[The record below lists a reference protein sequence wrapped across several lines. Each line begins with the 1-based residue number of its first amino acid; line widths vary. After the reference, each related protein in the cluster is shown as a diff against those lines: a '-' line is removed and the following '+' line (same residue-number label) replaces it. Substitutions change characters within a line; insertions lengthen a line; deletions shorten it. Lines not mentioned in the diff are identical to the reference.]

1 MAYTTKLSRRCFAL
15 FCVFVF
21 AVTAIVTPLLR
32 AVPASAEEINE
43 KTRQNVDHIK
53 SWLYYKA
60 SLECFK
66 DDEKEYNAK
75 DVEKNELGSS
85 NRGNDEH
92 IVGAYIVPGSGSA
105 MKCNDIVKEGLT
117 LWGYGSLEELLTD
130 AGYTKSS
137 KGNGTGERITG
148 SAYYPNGKT
157 GKDIIAA
164 IEAKTGMSY
173 AIDGPGSLDD
183 VQLYMFYEKTFTNAC
198 GVTWQRYYDAKEE
211 DRVAADNHQNNTV
224 TVTALDEKNLAHY
237 YIATVGSPGT
247 SSNSYRKDPGPIN
260 KSDPANSPVAIHT
273 CDPASSDF
281 VFGDL
286 ISQYA
291 DKVGKAQ
298 QESADKE
305 TAATTTEAY
314 KNGLSGYLKELCG
327 EDKACLEKYEK
338 EIEPCVKEQIQKGHE
353 YHDKTGK
360 DATADELKG
369 YFADCFAR
377 KTGLKKED
385 IIKALSGVDPK
396 QIAEG
401 VEGSLQGSTA
411 NGGGGE
417 EEKQTKDC
425 KIEEGVGWI
434 VCPVINFLASINDFA
449 YKFISS
455 TFLETDKD
463 IVQSDDLKAAWSA
476 FRDVANVAFVIAFLI
491 IVYSQITQA
500 GLSNYGI
507 KRMLP
512 RLFIAALLVNV
523 SFIFCQLAVDL
534 SNMLGYSLAGFFN
547 GFAVG
552 SGDDNVSEIQTAGT
566 ILTWVAI
573 AGVVL
578 AAAAGIALAFLG
590 PALMS
595 SLLAL
600 LMIVL
605 ILVARKALIVI
616 LIAISPVAF
625 VAYLLPNTEQWFKKW
640 QKTFL
645 SLLMLFPTVAVVFG
659 GSRLAAKIIANA
671 AGKEDWLL
679 QITALAVASIPFFIV
694 PSLLQKS
701 MEAAGTLGGKLTG
714 LSQAANQRAGKA
726 VKEKSALGRYKQ
738 AWDLNRKQKQARI
751 FSGDYQGGKRNFLAN
766 AASRGFRKFNQGKH
780 GPFKGTRQT
789 AGQQA
794 AEQVKKL
801 NIDKVEAAKAQIEQA
816 NLDSAALARLASG
829 ESVGGINGKDKY
841 AQAAAASAALDRGDH
856 EAAAAGWD
864 SVAEADQST
873 RNVFADAM
881 SASDSRP
888 AWMTAGEIAEMR
900 SAEDSKTKGE
910 GPTVTKADGSK
921 SGIHKYDEMAKEQ
934 IKQNV
939 YSPQRMAAASRQEL
953 EYARKVTSNDPEAQ
967 QKLKD
972 TAEKVVGDEKLSR
985 GLGKNSEAI
994 QGLAN
999 LTVTMPS
1006 SSTPPPP
1013 AAPPAASGGGLSP
1026 STSPTL
1032 TFTPRGSGGSG
1043 GSRGSR
1049 GSGRGR

>member
-1 MAYTTKLSRRCFAL
+1 MVSKNFKCSFGWRLACFAL
-15 FCVFVF
+15 IAIFVISISMVLKVF
-21 AVTAIVTPLLR
+21 AV
-32 AVPASAEEINE
+32 
-43 KTRQNVDHIK
+43 
-53 SWLYYKA
+53 
-60 SLECFK
+60 
-66 DDEKEYNAK
+66 DEGE
-75 DVEKNELGSS
+75 
-85 NRGNDEH
+85 
-92 IVGAYIVPGSGSA
+92 
-105 MKCNDIVKEGLT
+105 
-117 LWGYGSLEELLTD
+117 GSLEQ
-130 AGYTKSS
+130 K
-137 KGNGTGERITG
+137 
-148 SAYYPNGKT
+148 
-157 GKDIIAA
+157 
-164 IEAKTGMSY
+164 
-173 AIDGPGSLDD
+173 
-183 VQLYMFYEKTFTNAC
+183 
-198 GVTWQRYYDAKEE
+198 
-211 DRVAADNHQNNTV
+211 NT
-224 TVTALDEKNLAHY
+224 E
-237 YIATVGSPGT
+237 
-247 SSNSYRKDPGPIN
+247 
-260 KSDPANSPVAIHT
+260 
-273 CDPASSDF
+273 
-281 VFGDL
+281 
-286 ISQYA
+286 
-291 DKVGKAQ
+291 
-298 QESADKE
+298 
-305 TAATTTEAY
+305 Y
-314 KNGLSGYLKELCG
+314 KNALAKYIESLCAASG
-327 EDKACLEKYEK
+327 DKDCKTTYEK
-338 EIEPCVKEQIQKGHE
+338 EIEPCVKEARTKIREKESRGE
-353 YHDKTGK
+353 K
-360 DATADELKG
+360 AAADGSDERDF
-369 YFADCFAR
+369 FADCYSG
-377 KTGLKKED
+377 KTKLSKED
-385 IIKALSGVDPK
+385 IIRVFTGKEGAKEEGAKEEGATSEK
-396 QIAEG
+396 Q
-401 VEGSLQGSTA
+401 SDQ
-411 NGGGGE
+411 E
-417 EEKQTKDC
+417 EECEVATG
-425 KIEEGVGWI
+425 IGWL
-434 VCPVINFLASINDFA
+434 VCPSINFLSTINDFA

-463 IVQSDDLKAAWSA
+463 IVQSDDLKAAWSG

-491 IVYSQITQA
+491 IIYSQITQA
-500 GLSNYGI
+500 GISNYGI

-547 GFAVG
+547 NFAVG

-671 AGKEDWLL
+671 ADEKDWLL

-726 VKEKSALGRYKQ
+726 VKERSALGRYKQ
-738 AWDLNRKQKQARI
+738 AWDLNRKQKQAQI
-751 FSGDYQGGKRNFLAN
+751 FAGQYQGGKRNFLAN
-766 AASRGFRKFNQGKH
+766 AASRGFNKFNQGKH

-1013 AAPPAASGGGLSP
+1013 AAPPAASGGGSSASTPP
-1026 STSPTL
+1026 SRG
-1032 TFTPRGSGGSG
+1032 FTPRGSGGSG
-1043 GSRGSR
+1043 GSGGSR

>member
-1 MAYTTKLSRRCFAL
+1 MVSKNFKCSFGWRLACFAL
-15 FCVFVF
+15 IAVFVISISMVLKVF
-21 AVTAIVTPLLR
+21 AVDDGEGTLEQKN
-32 AVPASAEEINE
+32 AE
-43 KTRQNVDHIK
+43 
-53 SWLYYKA
+53 
-60 SLECFK
+60 
-66 DDEKEYNAK
+66 
-75 DVEKNELGSS
+75 
-85 NRGNDEH
+85 
-92 IVGAYIVPGSGSA
+92 
-105 MKCNDIVKEGLT
+105 
-117 LWGYGSLEELLTD
+117 
-130 AGYTKSS
+130 
-137 KGNGTGERITG
+137 
-148 SAYYPNGKT
+148 
-157 GKDIIAA
+157 
-164 IEAKTGMSY
+164 
-173 AIDGPGSLDD
+173 
-183 VQLYMFYEKTFTNAC
+183 
-198 GVTWQRYYDAKEE
+198 
-211 DRVAADNHQNNTV
+211 
-224 TVTALDEKNLAHY
+224 
-237 YIATVGSPGT
+237 
-247 SSNSYRKDPGPIN
+247 
-260 KSDPANSPVAIHT
+260 
-273 CDPASSDF
+273 
-281 VFGDL
+281 
-286 ISQYA
+286 
-291 DKVGKAQ
+291 
-298 QESADKE
+298 
-305 TAATTTEAY
+305 Y
-314 KNGLSGYLKELCG
+314 KNALAKYIESLCATSG
-327 EDKACLEKYEK
+327 DKDCKTTYEK
-338 EIEPCVKEQIQKGHE
+338 EIEPCVKEARTKIREKESKGE
-353 YHDKTGK
+353 K
-360 DATADELKG
+360 AAADGSDERDF
-369 YFADCFAR
+369 FADCYSG
-377 KTGLKKED
+377 KTKLSKED
-385 IIKALSGVDPK
+385 ILRVFTGK
-396 QIAEG
+396 EG
-401 VEGSLQGSTA
+401 AKEEGAKEEGAKEEGATSEKRSDQ
-411 NGGGGE
+411 E
-417 EEKQTKDC
+417 EECEVATG
-425 KIEEGVGWI
+425 IGWL
-434 VCPVINFLASINDFA
+434 VCPSISFLSTINDFA

-463 IVQSDDLKAAWSA
+463 IVQSDDLKAAWSG

-534 SNMLGYSLAGFFN
+534 SNMLGYSLAGFFD

-552 SGDDNVSEIQTAGT
+552 SGDNNVSEIQTAGT
-566 ILTWVAI
+566 VLTWVAI

-679 QITALAVASIPFFIV
+679 QMTALAVASIPFFIV

-714 LSQAANQRAGKA
+714 LSQAANKRAGKA
-726 VKEKSALGRYKQ
+726 VKERSALGRYKQ
-738 AWDLNRKQKQARI
+738 AWDLNRKQKQAQI
-751 FSGDYQGGKRNFLAN
+751 FAGQYQGGKRNFLAN
-766 AASRGFRKFNQGKH
+766 AASRGFNKFNQGKH
-780 GPFKGTRQT
+780 GPFKGARQA

-816 NLDSAALARLASG
+816 NLDSAALAKLASG

-921 SGIHKYDEMAKEQ
+921 SGIHKYDEMATEQ

-999 LTVTMPS
+999 LTVTTPS
-1006 SSTPPPP
+1006 SSTPPP
-1013 AAPPAASGGGLSP
+1013 AAPPAASGGGSSASTPP
-1026 STSPTL
+1026 SRG
-1032 TFTPRGSGGSG
+1032 FTPRGSGGSG
-1043 GSRGSR
+1043 G
-1049 GSGRGR
+1049 GR

>member
-1 MAYTTKLSRRCFAL
+1 MVSKNFKCSFGWRLACFAL
-15 FCVFVF
+15 IAVFVISISMVLKVF
-21 AVTAIVTPLLR
+21 AVDDGEGTLEQKN
-32 AVPASAEEINE
+32 AE
-43 KTRQNVDHIK
+43 
-53 SWLYYKA
+53 
-60 SLECFK
+60 
-66 DDEKEYNAK
+66 
-75 DVEKNELGSS
+75 
-85 NRGNDEH
+85 
-92 IVGAYIVPGSGSA
+92 
-105 MKCNDIVKEGLT
+105 
-117 LWGYGSLEELLTD
+117 
-130 AGYTKSS
+130 
-137 KGNGTGERITG
+137 
-148 SAYYPNGKT
+148 
-157 GKDIIAA
+157 
-164 IEAKTGMSY
+164 
-173 AIDGPGSLDD
+173 
-183 VQLYMFYEKTFTNAC
+183 
-198 GVTWQRYYDAKEE
+198 
-211 DRVAADNHQNNTV
+211 
-224 TVTALDEKNLAHY
+224 
-237 YIATVGSPGT
+237 
-247 SSNSYRKDPGPIN
+247 
-260 KSDPANSPVAIHT
+260 
-273 CDPASSDF
+273 
-281 VFGDL
+281 
-286 ISQYA
+286 
-291 DKVGKAQ
+291 
-298 QESADKE
+298 
-305 TAATTTEAY
+305 Y
-314 KNGLSGYLKELCG
+314 KNALAKYIESLCATSG
-327 EDKACLEKYEK
+327 DKDCKTTYEK
-338 EIEPCVKEQIQKGHE
+338 EIEPCVKEARTKIREKESKGE
-353 YHDKTGK
+353 K
-360 DATADELKG
+360 AAADGSDERDF
-369 YFADCFAR
+369 FADCYSG
-377 KTGLKKED
+377 KTKLSKED
-385 IIKALSGVDPK
+385 ILRVFTGK
-396 QIAEG
+396 EG
-401 VEGSLQGSTA
+401 TKEEGAASEKRSDQ
-411 NGGGGE
+411 E
-417 EEKQTKDC
+417 EECEVATG
-425 KIEEGVGWI
+425 IGWL
-434 VCPVINFLASINDFA
+434 VCPSISFLSTINDFA

-463 IVQSDDLKAAWSA
+463 IVQSDDLKAAWSG

-534 SNMLGYSLAGFFN
+534 SNMLGYSLAGFFD

-679 QITALAVASIPFFIV
+679 QMTALAVASIPFFIV

-714 LSQAANQRAGKA
+714 LSQAANKRAGKA
-726 VKEKSALGRYKQ
+726 VKERSALGRYKQ
-738 AWDLNRKQKQARI
+738 AWDLNRKQKQAQI
-751 FSGDYQGGKRNFLAN
+751 FAGQYQGGKRNFLAN
-766 AASRGFRKFNQGKH
+766 AASRGFNKFNQGKH
-780 GPFKGTRQT
+780 GPFKGARQA

-816 NLDSAALARLASG
+816 NLDSAALAKLASG

-921 SGIHKYDEMAKEQ
+921 SGIHKYDEMATGQ

-1013 AAPPAASGGGLSP
+1013 AAPPAASGGGSSASTPP
-1026 STSPTL
+1026 SRG
-1032 TFTPRGSGGSG
+1032 FTPRGSGGSG
-1043 GSRGSR
+1043 
-1049 GSGRGR
+1049 RGR

>member
-1 MAYTTKLSRRCFAL
+1 MVSKNFKCSFGWRLACFAL
-15 FCVFVF
+15 IAVFVISISMVLKVF
-21 AVTAIVTPLLR
+21 AVDDGEGTLEQKN
-32 AVPASAEEINE
+32 AE
-43 KTRQNVDHIK
+43 
-53 SWLYYKA
+53 
-60 SLECFK
+60 
-66 DDEKEYNAK
+66 
-75 DVEKNELGSS
+75 
-85 NRGNDEH
+85 
-92 IVGAYIVPGSGSA
+92 
-105 MKCNDIVKEGLT
+105 
-117 LWGYGSLEELLTD
+117 
-130 AGYTKSS
+130 
-137 KGNGTGERITG
+137 
-148 SAYYPNGKT
+148 
-157 GKDIIAA
+157 
-164 IEAKTGMSY
+164 
-173 AIDGPGSLDD
+173 
-183 VQLYMFYEKTFTNAC
+183 
-198 GVTWQRYYDAKEE
+198 
-211 DRVAADNHQNNTV
+211 
-224 TVTALDEKNLAHY
+224 
-237 YIATVGSPGT
+237 
-247 SSNSYRKDPGPIN
+247 
-260 KSDPANSPVAIHT
+260 
-273 CDPASSDF
+273 
-281 VFGDL
+281 
-286 ISQYA
+286 
-291 DKVGKAQ
+291 
-298 QESADKE
+298 
-305 TAATTTEAY
+305 Y
-314 KNGLSGYLKELCG
+314 KNALAKYIESLCATSG
-327 EDKACLEKYEK
+327 DKDCKTTYEK
-338 EIEPCVKEQIQKGHE
+338 EIEPCVKEARTKIREKESKGE
-353 YHDKTGK
+353 K
-360 DATADELKG
+360 AAADGSDERDF
-369 YFADCFAR
+369 FADCYSG
-377 KTGLKKED
+377 KTKLSKED
-385 IIKALSGVDPK
+385 ILRVFTGK
-396 QIAEG
+396 EG
-401 VEGSLQGSTA
+401 TKEEGTKEEGAASEKRSDQ
-411 NGGGGE
+411 E
-417 EEKQTKDC
+417 EECEVATG
-425 KIEEGVGWI
+425 IGWL
-434 VCPVINFLASINDFA
+434 VCPSISFLSTINDFA

-463 IVQSDDLKAAWSA
+463 IVQSDDLKAAWSG

-534 SNMLGYSLAGFFN
+534 SNMLGYSLAGFFD

-679 QITALAVASIPFFIV
+679 QMTALAVASIPFFIV

-714 LSQAANQRAGKA
+714 LSQAANKRAGKA
-726 VKEKSALGRYKQ
+726 VKERSALGRYKQ
-738 AWDLNRKQKQARI
+738 AWDLNRKQKQAQI
-751 FSGDYQGGKRNFLAN
+751 FAGQYQGGKRNFLAN
-766 AASRGFRKFNQGKH
+766 AASRGFNKFNQGKH
-780 GPFKGTRQT
+780 GPFKGARQA

-816 NLDSAALARLASG
+816 NLDSAALAKLASG

-921 SGIHKYDEMAKEQ
+921 SGIHKYDEMATGQ

-1013 AAPPAASGGGLSP
+1013 AAPPAASGGGSSASTPP
-1026 STSPTL
+1026 SRG
-1032 TFTPRGSGGSG
+1032 FTPRGSG
-1043 GSRGSR
+1043 R
-1049 GSGRGR
+1049 SGRGR

>member
-1 MAYTTKLSRRCFAL
+1 MVSKNFKCSFGWRLACFAL
-15 FCVFVF
+15 IAIFVISISMVLKVF
-21 AVTAIVTPLLR
+21 AV
-32 AVPASAEEINE
+32 
-43 KTRQNVDHIK
+43 
-53 SWLYYKA
+53 
-60 SLECFK
+60 
-66 DDEKEYNAK
+66 DEGE
-75 DVEKNELGSS
+75 
-85 NRGNDEH
+85 
-92 IVGAYIVPGSGSA
+92 
-105 MKCNDIVKEGLT
+105 
-117 LWGYGSLEELLTD
+117 GSLEQ
-130 AGYTKSS
+130 K
-137 KGNGTGERITG
+137 
-148 SAYYPNGKT
+148 
-157 GKDIIAA
+157 
-164 IEAKTGMSY
+164 
-173 AIDGPGSLDD
+173 
-183 VQLYMFYEKTFTNAC
+183 
-198 GVTWQRYYDAKEE
+198 
-211 DRVAADNHQNNTV
+211 NT
-224 TVTALDEKNLAHY
+224 E
-237 YIATVGSPGT
+237 
-247 SSNSYRKDPGPIN
+247 
-260 KSDPANSPVAIHT
+260 
-273 CDPASSDF
+273 
-281 VFGDL
+281 
-286 ISQYA
+286 
-291 DKVGKAQ
+291 
-298 QESADKE
+298 
-305 TAATTTEAY
+305 Y
-314 KNGLSGYLKELCG
+314 KNALAKYIESLCAASG
-327 EDKACLEKYEK
+327 DKDCKTTYEK
-338 EIEPCVKEQIQKGHE
+338 EIEPCVKEARTKIQEKESRGE
-353 YHDKTGK
+353 K
-360 DATADELKG
+360 AAADGSDERDF
-369 YFADCFAR
+369 FADCYSG
-377 KTGLKKED
+377 KTKLSKED
-385 IIKALSGVDPK
+385 ILRVFTGKEGAKEEGAKEEGATSEK
-396 QIAEG
+396 Q
-401 VEGSLQGSTA
+401 SDQ
-411 NGGGGE
+411 E
-417 EEKQTKDC
+417 EECEVATG
-425 KIEEGVGWI
+425 IGWL
-434 VCPVINFLASINDFA
+434 VCPSINFLSTINDFA

-463 IVQSDDLKAAWSA
+463 IVQSDDLKAAWSG

-751 FSGDYQGGKRNFLAN
+751 FAGDYQGGKRNFLAN

-1013 AAPPAASGGGLSP
+1013 AAPPAGGLSP

>member
-1 MAYTTKLSRRCFAL
+1 MVLK
-15 FCVFVF
+15 VF
-21 AVTAIVTPLLR
+21 AV
-32 AVPASAEEINE
+32 
-43 KTRQNVDHIK
+43 
-53 SWLYYKA
+53 
-60 SLECFK
+60 
-66 DDEKEYNAK
+66 DEGE
-75 DVEKNELGSS
+75 
-85 NRGNDEH
+85 
-92 IVGAYIVPGSGSA
+92 
-105 MKCNDIVKEGLT
+105 
-117 LWGYGSLEELLTD
+117 GSLEQ
-130 AGYTKSS
+130 K
-137 KGNGTGERITG
+137 
-148 SAYYPNGKT
+148 
-157 GKDIIAA
+157 
-164 IEAKTGMSY
+164 
-173 AIDGPGSLDD
+173 
-183 VQLYMFYEKTFTNAC
+183 
-198 GVTWQRYYDAKEE
+198 
-211 DRVAADNHQNNTV
+211 NT
-224 TVTALDEKNLAHY
+224 E
-237 YIATVGSPGT
+237 
-247 SSNSYRKDPGPIN
+247 
-260 KSDPANSPVAIHT
+260 
-273 CDPASSDF
+273 
-281 VFGDL
+281 
-286 ISQYA
+286 
-291 DKVGKAQ
+291 
-298 QESADKE
+298 
-305 TAATTTEAY
+305 Y
-314 KNGLSGYLKELCG
+314 KNALAKYIESLCAASG
-327 EDKACLEKYEK
+327 DKDCKTTYEK
-338 EIEPCVKEQIQKGHE
+338 EIEPCVKEARTKIQEKESRGE
-353 YHDKTGK
+353 K
-360 DATADELKG
+360 AAADGSDERDF
-369 YFADCFAR
+369 FADCYSG
-377 KTGLKKED
+377 KTKLSKED
-385 IIKALSGVDPK
+385 ILRVFTGKEGAKEEGAKEEGAKEEGATSEK
-396 QIAEG
+396 Q
-401 VEGSLQGSTA
+401 SDQ
-411 NGGGGE
+411 E
-417 EEKQTKDC
+417 EECEVATG
-425 KIEEGVGWI
+425 IGWL
-434 VCPVINFLASINDFA
+434 VCPSINFLSTINDFA

-463 IVQSDDLKAAWSA
+463 IVQSDDLKAAWSG

-751 FSGDYQGGKRNFLAN
+751 FAGDYQGGKRNFLAN

-921 SGIHKYDEMAKEQ
+921 SGIHKYDEMATGQ

-1043 GSRGSR
+1043 GSRGS
-1049 GSGRGR
+1049 GRGR

>member
-1 MAYTTKLSRRCFAL
+1 MVSKNFKCSFGWRLACFAL
-15 FCVFVF
+15 IAIFVISISMVLKVF
-21 AVTAIVTPLLR
+21 AV
-32 AVPASAEEINE
+32 
-43 KTRQNVDHIK
+43 
-53 SWLYYKA
+53 
-60 SLECFK
+60 
-66 DDEKEYNAK
+66 DEGE
-75 DVEKNELGSS
+75 
-85 NRGNDEH
+85 
-92 IVGAYIVPGSGSA
+92 
-105 MKCNDIVKEGLT
+105 
-117 LWGYGSLEELLTD
+117 GSLEQ
-130 AGYTKSS
+130 K
-137 KGNGTGERITG
+137 
-148 SAYYPNGKT
+148 
-157 GKDIIAA
+157 
-164 IEAKTGMSY
+164 
-173 AIDGPGSLDD
+173 
-183 VQLYMFYEKTFTNAC
+183 
-198 GVTWQRYYDAKEE
+198 
-211 DRVAADNHQNNTV
+211 NT
-224 TVTALDEKNLAHY
+224 E
-237 YIATVGSPGT
+237 
-247 SSNSYRKDPGPIN
+247 
-260 KSDPANSPVAIHT
+260 
-273 CDPASSDF
+273 
-281 VFGDL
+281 
-286 ISQYA
+286 
-291 DKVGKAQ
+291 
-298 QESADKE
+298 
-305 TAATTTEAY
+305 Y
-314 KNGLSGYLKELCG
+314 KNALAKYIESLCAASG
-327 EDKACLEKYEK
+327 DKDCKTTYEK
-338 EIEPCVKEQIQKGHE
+338 EIEPCVKEARTKIQEKESRGE
-353 YHDKTGK
+353 K
-360 DATADELKG
+360 AAADGSDERDF
-369 YFADCFAR
+369 FADCYSG
-377 KTGLKKED
+377 KTKLSKED
-385 IIKALSGVDPK
+385 ILRVFTGKEGAKEEGAKEEGATSEK
-396 QIAEG
+396 Q
-401 VEGSLQGSTA
+401 SDQ
-411 NGGGGE
+411 E
-417 EEKQTKDC
+417 EECEVATG
-425 KIEEGVGWI
+425 IGWL
-434 VCPVINFLASINDFA
+434 VCPSINFLSTINDFA

-463 IVQSDDLKAAWSA
+463 IVQSDDLKAAWSG

-751 FSGDYQGGKRNFLAN
+751 FAGDYQGGKRNFLAN

-1013 AAPPAASGGGLSP
+1013 AAPPAASGGGSSASTPP
-1026 STSPTL
+1026 SRG
-1032 TFTPRGSGGSG
+1032 FTPRGSGGS
-1043 GSRGSR
+1043 R

>member
-1 MAYTTKLSRRCFAL
+1 MVSKNFKCSFGWRLACFAL
-15 FCVFVF
+15 IAVFVISISMVLKVF
-21 AVTAIVTPLLR
+21 AVDDGEGTLEQKN
-32 AVPASAEEINE
+32 AE
-43 KTRQNVDHIK
+43 
-53 SWLYYKA
+53 
-60 SLECFK
+60 
-66 DDEKEYNAK
+66 
-75 DVEKNELGSS
+75 
-85 NRGNDEH
+85 
-92 IVGAYIVPGSGSA
+92 
-105 MKCNDIVKEGLT
+105 
-117 LWGYGSLEELLTD
+117 
-130 AGYTKSS
+130 
-137 KGNGTGERITG
+137 
-148 SAYYPNGKT
+148 
-157 GKDIIAA
+157 
-164 IEAKTGMSY
+164 
-173 AIDGPGSLDD
+173 
-183 VQLYMFYEKTFTNAC
+183 
-198 GVTWQRYYDAKEE
+198 
-211 DRVAADNHQNNTV
+211 
-224 TVTALDEKNLAHY
+224 
-237 YIATVGSPGT
+237 
-247 SSNSYRKDPGPIN
+247 
-260 KSDPANSPVAIHT
+260 
-273 CDPASSDF
+273 
-281 VFGDL
+281 
-286 ISQYA
+286 
-291 DKVGKAQ
+291 
-298 QESADKE
+298 
-305 TAATTTEAY
+305 Y
-314 KNGLSGYLKELCG
+314 KNALAKYIESLCATSG
-327 EDKACLEKYEK
+327 DKDCKTTYEK
-338 EIEPCVKEQIQKGHE
+338 EIEPCVKEARTKIREKESKGE
-353 YHDKTGK
+353 K
-360 DATADELKG
+360 AAADGSDERDF
-369 YFADCFAR
+369 FADCYSG
-377 KTGLKKED
+377 KTKLSKED
-385 IIKALSGVDPK
+385 ILRVFTGK
-396 QIAEG
+396 EG
-401 VEGSLQGSTA
+401 TKEEGTKEEGTKEEGAASEKRSDQ
-411 NGGGGE
+411 E
-417 EEKQTKDC
+417 EECEVATG
-425 KIEEGVGWI
+425 IGWL
-434 VCPVINFLASINDFA
+434 VCPSISFLSTINDFA

-463 IVQSDDLKAAWSA
+463 IVQSDDLKAAWSG

-534 SNMLGYSLAGFFN
+534 SNMLGYSLAGFFD

-679 QITALAVASIPFFIV
+679 QMTALAVASIPFFIV

-714 LSQAANQRAGKA
+714 LSQAANKRAGKA
-726 VKEKSALGRYKQ
+726 VKERSALGRYKQ
-738 AWDLNRKQKQARI
+738 AWDLNRKQKQAQI
-751 FSGDYQGGKRNFLAN
+751 FAGQYQGGKRNFLAN
-766 AASRGFRKFNQGKH
+766 AASRGFNKFNQGKH
-780 GPFKGTRQT
+780 GPFKGARQA

-816 NLDSAALARLASG
+816 NLDSAALAKLASG

-921 SGIHKYDEMAKEQ
+921 SGIHKYDEMATGQ

-999 LTVTMPS
+999 LTVTTPS
-1006 SSTPPPP
+1006 SSTPPP
-1013 AAPPAASGGGLSP
+1013 AAPPAASGGGSSASTPP
-1026 STSPTL
+1026 SRG
-1032 TFTPRGSGGSG
+1032 FTPRGSGGS
-1043 GSRGSR
+1043 R

>member
-1 MAYTTKLSRRCFAL
+1 MVSKNFKCSFGWRLACFAL
-15 FCVFVF
+15 IAIFVISISMVLKVF
-21 AVTAIVTPLLR
+21 AVDDGEGA
-32 AVPASAEEINE
+32 
-43 KTRQNVDHIK
+43 
-53 SWLYYKA
+53 
-60 SLECFK
+60 LEQ
-66 DDEKEYNAK
+66 
-75 DVEKNELGSS
+75 KN
-85 NRGNDEH
+85 
-92 IVGAYIVPGSGSA
+92 
-105 MKCNDIVKEGLT
+105 
-117 LWGYGSLEELLTD
+117 
-130 AGYTKSS
+130 
-137 KGNGTGERITG
+137 
-148 SAYYPNGKT
+148 
-157 GKDIIAA
+157 
-164 IEAKTGMSY
+164 
-173 AIDGPGSLDD
+173 
-183 VQLYMFYEKTFTNAC
+183 
-198 GVTWQRYYDAKEE
+198 
-211 DRVAADNHQNNTV
+211 
-224 TVTALDEKNLAHY
+224 
-237 YIATVGSPGT
+237 
-247 SSNSYRKDPGPIN
+247 
-260 KSDPANSPVAIHT
+260 
-273 CDPASSDF
+273 
-281 VFGDL
+281 
-286 ISQYA
+286 
-291 DKVGKAQ
+291 
-298 QESADKE
+298 
-305 TAATTTEAY
+305 TEY
-314 KNGLSGYLKELCG
+314 KNALAKYIESLCAASG
-327 EDKACLEKYEK
+327 DKDCKTTYEK
-338 EIEPCVKEQIQKGHE
+338 EIEPCVKEARTKIREKESRGE
-353 YHDKTGK
+353 K
-360 DATADELKG
+360 AAADGSDERDF
-369 YFADCFAR
+369 FADCYSG
-377 KTGLKKED
+377 KTKLSKED
-385 IIKALSGVDPK
+385 ILRVFTGKEGAKEEGAKEEGAASEK
-396 QIAEG
+396 Q
-401 VEGSLQGSTA
+401 SDQ
-411 NGGGGE
+411 E
-417 EEKQTKDC
+417 EECEVATG
-425 KIEEGVGWI
+425 IGWL
-434 VCPVINFLASINDFA
+434 VCPSINFLSTINDFA

-463 IVQSDDLKAAWSA
+463 IVQSDDLKAAWSG

-547 GFAVG
+547 NFAVG

-659 GSRLAAKIIANA
+659 GSRLAAKIISNA

-751 FSGDYQGGKRNFLAN
+751 FAGDYQGGKRNFLAN

-921 SGIHKYDEMAKEQ
+921 SGIHKYDEMATGQ

-1013 AAPPAASGGGLSP
+1013 AAPPAGGLSP

-1043 GSRGSR
+1043 GSRGS
-1049 GSGRGR
+1049 GRGR

>member
-1 MAYTTKLSRRCFAL
+1 MVSKNFKCSFGWRLACFAL
-15 FCVFVF
+15 IAVFVISISMVLKVF
-21 AVTAIVTPLLR
+21 AVDDGEGTLEQKN
-32 AVPASAEEINE
+32 AE
-43 KTRQNVDHIK
+43 
-53 SWLYYKA
+53 
-60 SLECFK
+60 
-66 DDEKEYNAK
+66 
-75 DVEKNELGSS
+75 
-85 NRGNDEH
+85 
-92 IVGAYIVPGSGSA
+92 
-105 MKCNDIVKEGLT
+105 
-117 LWGYGSLEELLTD
+117 
-130 AGYTKSS
+130 
-137 KGNGTGERITG
+137 
-148 SAYYPNGKT
+148 
-157 GKDIIAA
+157 
-164 IEAKTGMSY
+164 
-173 AIDGPGSLDD
+173 
-183 VQLYMFYEKTFTNAC
+183 
-198 GVTWQRYYDAKEE
+198 
-211 DRVAADNHQNNTV
+211 
-224 TVTALDEKNLAHY
+224 
-237 YIATVGSPGT
+237 
-247 SSNSYRKDPGPIN
+247 
-260 KSDPANSPVAIHT
+260 
-273 CDPASSDF
+273 
-281 VFGDL
+281 
-286 ISQYA
+286 
-291 DKVGKAQ
+291 
-298 QESADKE
+298 
-305 TAATTTEAY
+305 Y
-314 KNGLSGYLKELCG
+314 KNALAKYIESLCATSG
-327 EDKACLEKYEK
+327 DKDCKTTYEK
-338 EIEPCVKEQIQKGHE
+338 EIEPCVKEARTKIREKESKGE
-353 YHDKTGK
+353 K
-360 DATADELKG
+360 AAADGSDERDF
-369 YFADCFAR
+369 FADCYSG
-377 KTGLKKED
+377 KTKLSKED
-385 IIKALSGVDPK
+385 ILRVFTGK
-396 QIAEG
+396 EG
-401 VEGSLQGSTA
+401 TKEEGAKEEGAASEKRSDQ
-411 NGGGGE
+411 E
-417 EEKQTKDC
+417 EECEVATG
-425 KIEEGVGWI
+425 IGWL
-434 VCPVINFLASINDFA
+434 VCPSISFLSTINDFA

-463 IVQSDDLKAAWSA
+463 IVQSDDLKAAWSG

-534 SNMLGYSLAGFFN
+534 SNMLGYSLAGFFD

-679 QITALAVASIPFFIV
+679 QMTALAVASIPFFIV

-714 LSQAANQRAGKA
+714 LSQAANKRAGKA
-726 VKEKSALGRYKQ
+726 VKERSALGRYKQ
-738 AWDLNRKQKQARI
+738 AWDLNRKQKQAQI
-751 FSGDYQGGKRNFLAN
+751 FAGQYQGGKRNFLAN
-766 AASRGFRKFNQGKH
+766 AASRGFNKFNQGKH
-780 GPFKGTRQT
+780 GPFKGARQA

-816 NLDSAALARLASG
+816 NLDSAALAKLASG

-921 SGIHKYDEMAKEQ
+921 SGIHKYDEMATGQ

-1013 AAPPAASGGGLSP
+1013 AAPPAASGGGSSAPTPP
-1026 STSPTL
+1026 SRG
-1032 TFTPRGSGGSG
+1032 FTPRGSGGSG
-1043 GSRGSR
+1043 
-1049 GSGRGR
+1049 RGR

>member
-1 MAYTTKLSRRCFAL
+1 MVSKNFKCSFGWRLACFAL
-15 FCVFVF
+15 IAVFVISISMVLKVF
-21 AVTAIVTPLLR
+21 AVDDGEGTLEQKN
-32 AVPASAEEINE
+32 AE
-43 KTRQNVDHIK
+43 
-53 SWLYYKA
+53 
-60 SLECFK
+60 
-66 DDEKEYNAK
+66 
-75 DVEKNELGSS
+75 
-85 NRGNDEH
+85 
-92 IVGAYIVPGSGSA
+92 
-105 MKCNDIVKEGLT
+105 
-117 LWGYGSLEELLTD
+117 
-130 AGYTKSS
+130 
-137 KGNGTGERITG
+137 
-148 SAYYPNGKT
+148 
-157 GKDIIAA
+157 
-164 IEAKTGMSY
+164 
-173 AIDGPGSLDD
+173 
-183 VQLYMFYEKTFTNAC
+183 
-198 GVTWQRYYDAKEE
+198 
-211 DRVAADNHQNNTV
+211 
-224 TVTALDEKNLAHY
+224 
-237 YIATVGSPGT
+237 
-247 SSNSYRKDPGPIN
+247 
-260 KSDPANSPVAIHT
+260 
-273 CDPASSDF
+273 
-281 VFGDL
+281 
-286 ISQYA
+286 
-291 DKVGKAQ
+291 
-298 QESADKE
+298 
-305 TAATTTEAY
+305 Y
-314 KNGLSGYLKELCG
+314 KNALAKYIESLCATSG
-327 EDKACLEKYEK
+327 DKDCKTTYEK
-338 EIEPCVKEQIQKGHE
+338 EIEPCVKEARTKIREKESKGE
-353 YHDKTGK
+353 K
-360 DATADELKG
+360 AAADGSDERDF
-369 YFADCFAR
+369 FADCYSG
-377 KTGLKKED
+377 KTKLSKED
-385 IIKALSGVDPK
+385 ILRVFTGK
-396 QIAEG
+396 EG
-401 VEGSLQGSTA
+401 AKEEGAKEEGAKEEGAASEKRSDQ
-411 NGGGGE
+411 E
-417 EEKQTKDC
+417 EECEVATG
-425 KIEEGVGWI
+425 IGWL
-434 VCPVINFLASINDFA
+434 VCPSISFLSTINDFA

-463 IVQSDDLKAAWSA
+463 IVQSDDLKAAWSG

-534 SNMLGYSLAGFFN
+534 SNMLGYSLAGFFD

-566 ILTWVAI
+566 VLTWVAI

-679 QITALAVASIPFFIV
+679 QMTALAVASIPFFIV

-714 LSQAANQRAGKA
+714 LSQAANKRAGKA
-726 VKEKSALGRYKQ
+726 VKERSALGRYKQ
-738 AWDLNRKQKQARI
+738 AWDLNRKQKQAQI
-751 FSGDYQGGKRNFLAN
+751 FAGQYQGGKRNFLAN
-766 AASRGFRKFNQGKH
+766 AASRGFNKFNQGKH
-780 GPFKGTRQT
+780 GPFKGARQA

-816 NLDSAALARLASG
+816 NLDSAALAKLASG

-921 SGIHKYDEMAKEQ
+921 SGIHKYDEMATEQ

-999 LTVTMPS
+999 LTVTTPS
-1006 SSTPPPP
+1006 SSTPPP
-1013 AAPPAASGGGLSP
+1013 AAPPAASGGGSSASTPP
-1026 STSPTL
+1026 SRG
-1032 TFTPRGSGGSG
+1032 FTPRGSGGSG
-1043 GSRGSR
+1043 G
-1049 GSGRGR
+1049 GR

>member
-1 MAYTTKLSRRCFAL
+1 MVSKNFKCSFGWRLACFAL
-15 FCVFVF
+15 IAVFVISISMVLKVF
-21 AVTAIVTPLLR
+21 AVDDGEGTLEQKN
-32 AVPASAEEINE
+32 AE
-43 KTRQNVDHIK
+43 
-53 SWLYYKA
+53 
-60 SLECFK
+60 
-66 DDEKEYNAK
+66 
-75 DVEKNELGSS
+75 
-85 NRGNDEH
+85 
-92 IVGAYIVPGSGSA
+92 
-105 MKCNDIVKEGLT
+105 
-117 LWGYGSLEELLTD
+117 
-130 AGYTKSS
+130 
-137 KGNGTGERITG
+137 
-148 SAYYPNGKT
+148 
-157 GKDIIAA
+157 
-164 IEAKTGMSY
+164 
-173 AIDGPGSLDD
+173 
-183 VQLYMFYEKTFTNAC
+183 
-198 GVTWQRYYDAKEE
+198 
-211 DRVAADNHQNNTV
+211 
-224 TVTALDEKNLAHY
+224 
-237 YIATVGSPGT
+237 
-247 SSNSYRKDPGPIN
+247 
-260 KSDPANSPVAIHT
+260 
-273 CDPASSDF
+273 
-281 VFGDL
+281 
-286 ISQYA
+286 
-291 DKVGKAQ
+291 
-298 QESADKE
+298 
-305 TAATTTEAY
+305 Y
-314 KNGLSGYLKELCG
+314 KNALAKYIESLCATSG
-327 EDKACLEKYEK
+327 DKDCKTTYEK
-338 EIEPCVKEQIQKGHE
+338 EIEPCVKEARTKIREKESKGE
-353 YHDKTGK
+353 K
-360 DATADELKG
+360 AAADGSDERDF
-369 YFADCFAR
+369 FADCYSG
-377 KTGLKKED
+377 KTKLSKED
-385 IIKALSGVDPK
+385 ILRVFTGK
-396 QIAEG
+396 EG
-401 VEGSLQGSTA
+401 TKEEGTKEEGTKEEGAASEKRSDQ
-411 NGGGGE
+411 E
-417 EEKQTKDC
+417 EECEVATG
-425 KIEEGVGWI
+425 IGWL
-434 VCPVINFLASINDFA
+434 VCPSISFLSTINDFA

-463 IVQSDDLKAAWSA
+463 IVQSDDLKAAWSG

-534 SNMLGYSLAGFFN
+534 SNMLGYSLAGFFD

-679 QITALAVASIPFFIV
+679 QMTALAVASIPFFIV

-714 LSQAANQRAGKA
+714 LSQAANKRAGKA
-726 VKEKSALGRYKQ
+726 VKERSALGRYKQ
-738 AWDLNRKQKQARI
+738 AWDLNRKQKQAQI
-751 FSGDYQGGKRNFLAN
+751 FAGQYQGGKRNFLAN
-766 AASRGFRKFNQGKH
+766 AASRGFNKFNQGKH
-780 GPFKGTRQT
+780 GPFKGARQA

-816 NLDSAALARLASG
+816 NLDSAALAKLASG

-921 SGIHKYDEMAKEQ
+921 SGIHKYDEMATGQ

-1013 AAPPAASGGGLSP
+1013 AAPPAASGGGSSASTPP
-1026 STSPTL
+1026 SRG
-1032 TFTPRGSGGSG
+1032 FTPRGSGGSG
-1043 GSRGSR
+1043 
-1049 GSGRGR
+1049 RGR

>member
-1 MAYTTKLSRRCFAL
+1 MVSKNFKCSFGWRLACFAL
-15 FCVFVF
+15 IAVFVISISMVLKVF
-21 AVTAIVTPLLR
+21 AVDDGEGTLEQKN
-32 AVPASAEEINE
+32 AE
-43 KTRQNVDHIK
+43 
-53 SWLYYKA
+53 
-60 SLECFK
+60 
-66 DDEKEYNAK
+66 
-75 DVEKNELGSS
+75 
-85 NRGNDEH
+85 
-92 IVGAYIVPGSGSA
+92 
-105 MKCNDIVKEGLT
+105 
-117 LWGYGSLEELLTD
+117 
-130 AGYTKSS
+130 
-137 KGNGTGERITG
+137 
-148 SAYYPNGKT
+148 
-157 GKDIIAA
+157 
-164 IEAKTGMSY
+164 
-173 AIDGPGSLDD
+173 
-183 VQLYMFYEKTFTNAC
+183 
-198 GVTWQRYYDAKEE
+198 
-211 DRVAADNHQNNTV
+211 
-224 TVTALDEKNLAHY
+224 
-237 YIATVGSPGT
+237 
-247 SSNSYRKDPGPIN
+247 
-260 KSDPANSPVAIHT
+260 
-273 CDPASSDF
+273 
-281 VFGDL
+281 
-286 ISQYA
+286 
-291 DKVGKAQ
+291 
-298 QESADKE
+298 
-305 TAATTTEAY
+305 Y
-314 KNGLSGYLKELCG
+314 KNALAKYIESLCATSG
-327 EDKACLEKYEK
+327 DKDCKTTYEK
-338 EIEPCVKEQIQKGHE
+338 EIEPCVKEARTKIREKESKGE
-353 YHDKTGK
+353 K
-360 DATADELKG
+360 AAADGSDERDF
-369 YFADCFAR
+369 FADCYSG
-377 KTGLKKED
+377 KTKLSKED
-385 IIKALSGVDPK
+385 ILRVFTGK
-396 QIAEG
+396 EG
-401 VEGSLQGSTA
+401 AKEEGAKEEGAASEKRSDQ
-411 NGGGGE
+411 E
-417 EEKQTKDC
+417 EECEVATG
-425 KIEEGVGWI
+425 IGWL
-434 VCPVINFLASINDFA
+434 VCPSISFLSTINDFA

-463 IVQSDDLKAAWSA
+463 IVQSDDLKAAWSG

-534 SNMLGYSLAGFFN
+534 SNMLGYSLAGFFD

-566 ILTWVAI
+566 VLTWVAI

-679 QITALAVASIPFFIV
+679 QMTALAVASIPFFIV

-714 LSQAANQRAGKA
+714 LSQAANKRAGKA
-726 VKEKSALGRYKQ
+726 VKERSALGRYKQ
-738 AWDLNRKQKQARI
+738 AWDLNRKQKQAQI
-751 FSGDYQGGKRNFLAN
+751 FAGQYQGGKRNFLAN
-766 AASRGFRKFNQGKH
+766 AASRGFNKFNQGKH
-780 GPFKGTRQT
+780 GPFKGARQA

-816 NLDSAALARLASG
+816 NLDSAALAKLASG

-921 SGIHKYDEMAKEQ
+921 SGIHKYDEMATEQ

-999 LTVTMPS
+999 LTVTTPS
-1006 SSTPPPP
+1006 SSTPPP
-1013 AAPPAASGGGLSP
+1013 AAPPAASGGGSSASTPP
-1026 STSPTL
+1026 SRG
-1032 TFTPRGSGGSG
+1032 FTPRGSGGSG
-1043 GSRGSR
+1043 G
-1049 GSGRGR
+1049 GR

>member
-1 MAYTTKLSRRCFAL
+1 MVSKNFKCSFGWRLACFAL
-15 FCVFVF
+15 IAVFVISISMVLKVF
-21 AVTAIVTPLLR
+21 AVDDGEGTLEQKN
-32 AVPASAEEINE
+32 AE
-43 KTRQNVDHIK
+43 
-53 SWLYYKA
+53 
-60 SLECFK
+60 
-66 DDEKEYNAK
+66 
-75 DVEKNELGSS
+75 
-85 NRGNDEH
+85 
-92 IVGAYIVPGSGSA
+92 
-105 MKCNDIVKEGLT
+105 
-117 LWGYGSLEELLTD
+117 
-130 AGYTKSS
+130 
-137 KGNGTGERITG
+137 
-148 SAYYPNGKT
+148 
-157 GKDIIAA
+157 
-164 IEAKTGMSY
+164 
-173 AIDGPGSLDD
+173 
-183 VQLYMFYEKTFTNAC
+183 
-198 GVTWQRYYDAKEE
+198 
-211 DRVAADNHQNNTV
+211 
-224 TVTALDEKNLAHY
+224 
-237 YIATVGSPGT
+237 
-247 SSNSYRKDPGPIN
+247 
-260 KSDPANSPVAIHT
+260 
-273 CDPASSDF
+273 
-281 VFGDL
+281 
-286 ISQYA
+286 
-291 DKVGKAQ
+291 
-298 QESADKE
+298 
-305 TAATTTEAY
+305 Y
-314 KNGLSGYLKELCG
+314 KNALAKYIESLCATSG
-327 EDKACLEKYEK
+327 DKDCKTTYEK
-338 EIEPCVKEQIQKGHE
+338 EIEPCVKEARTKIREKESKGE
-353 YHDKTGK
+353 K
-360 DATADELKG
+360 AAADGSDERDF
-369 YFADCFAR
+369 FADCYSG
-377 KTGLKKED
+377 KTKLSKED
-385 IIKALSGVDPK
+385 ILRVFTGK
-396 QIAEG
+396 EG
-401 VEGSLQGSTA
+401 AKEEGAKEEGATSEKRSDQ
-411 NGGGGE
+411 E
-417 EEKQTKDC
+417 EECEVATG
-425 KIEEGVGWI
+425 IGWL
-434 VCPVINFLASINDFA
+434 VCPSISFLSTINDFA

-463 IVQSDDLKAAWSA
+463 IVQSDDLKAAWSG

-534 SNMLGYSLAGFFN
+534 SNMLGYSLAGFFD

-566 ILTWVAI
+566 VLTWVAI

-679 QITALAVASIPFFIV
+679 QMTALAVASIPFFIV

-714 LSQAANQRAGKA
+714 LSQAANKRAGKA
-726 VKEKSALGRYKQ
+726 VKERSALGRYKQ
-738 AWDLNRKQKQARI
+738 AWDLNRKQKQAQI
-751 FSGDYQGGKRNFLAN
+751 FAGQYQGGKRNFLAN
-766 AASRGFRKFNQGKH
+766 AASRGFNKFNQGKH
-780 GPFKGTRQT
+780 GPFKGARQA

-816 NLDSAALARLASG
+816 NLDSAALAKLASG

-921 SGIHKYDEMAKEQ
+921 SGIHKYDEMATEQ

-999 LTVTMPS
+999 LTVTTPS
-1006 SSTPPPP
+1006 SSTPPP
-1013 AAPPAASGGGLSP
+1013 AAPPAASGGGSSASTPP
-1026 STSPTL
+1026 SRG
-1032 TFTPRGSGGSG
+1032 FTPRGSGGSG
-1043 GSRGSR
+1043 G
-1049 GSGRGR
+1049 GR

>member
-1 MAYTTKLSRRCFAL
+1 MVSKNFKCSFGWRLACFAL
-15 FCVFVF
+15 IAVFVISISMVLKVF
-21 AVTAIVTPLLR
+21 AVDDGEGT
-32 AVPASAEEINE
+32 
-43 KTRQNVDHIK
+43 
-53 SWLYYKA
+53 
-60 SLECFK
+60 LEQ
-66 DDEKEYNAK
+66 
-75 DVEKNELGSS
+75 KN
-85 NRGNDEH
+85 
-92 IVGAYIVPGSGSA
+92 
-105 MKCNDIVKEGLT
+105 
-117 LWGYGSLEELLTD
+117 
-130 AGYTKSS
+130 AGYKNALAKYIESLCATSGDKDC
-137 KGNGTGERITG
+137 
-148 SAYYPNGKT
+148 KT
-157 GKDIIAA
+157 
-164 IEAKTGMSY
+164 T
-173 AIDGPGSLDD
+173 
-183 VQLYMFYEKTFTNAC
+183 
-198 GVTWQRYYDAKEE
+198 
-211 DRVAADNHQNNTV
+211 
-224 TVTALDEKNLAHY
+224 
-237 YIATVGSPGT
+237 
-247 SSNSYRKDPGPIN
+247 
-260 KSDPANSPVAIHT
+260 
-273 CDPASSDF
+273 
-281 VFGDL
+281 
-286 ISQYA
+286 
-291 DKVGKAQ
+291 
-298 QESADKE
+298 
-305 TAATTTEAY
+305 
-314 KNGLSGYLKELCG
+314 
-327 EDKACLEKYEK
+327 YEK
-338 EIEPCVKEQIQKGHE
+338 EIEPCVKEARTKIREKESKGE
-353 YHDKTGK
+353 K
-360 DATADELKG
+360 AAADGSDERDF
-369 YFADCFAR
+369 FADCYSG
-377 KTGLKKED
+377 KTKLSKED
-385 IIKALSGVDPK
+385 ILRVFTGK
-396 QIAEG
+396 EG
-401 VEGSLQGSTA
+401 TKEEGTKEEGAASEKRSDQ
-411 NGGGGE
+411 E
-417 EEKQTKDC
+417 EECEVATG
-425 KIEEGVGWI
+425 IGWL
-434 VCPVINFLASINDFA
+434 VCPSISFLSTINDFA

-463 IVQSDDLKAAWSA
+463 IVQSDDLKAAWSG

-534 SNMLGYSLAGFFN
+534 SNMLGYSLAGFFD

-679 QITALAVASIPFFIV
+679 QMTALAVASIPFFIV

-714 LSQAANQRAGKA
+714 LSQAANKRAGKA
-726 VKEKSALGRYKQ
+726 VKERSALGRYKQ
-738 AWDLNRKQKQARI
+738 AWDLNRKQKQAQI
-751 FSGDYQGGKRNFLAN
+751 FAGQYQGGKRNFLAN
-766 AASRGFRKFNQGKH
+766 AASRGFNKFNQGKH
-780 GPFKGTRQT
+780 GPFKGARQA

-816 NLDSAALARLASG
+816 NLDSAALAKLASG

-921 SGIHKYDEMAKEQ
+921 SGIHKYDEMATGQ

-1013 AAPPAASGGGLSP
+1013 AAPPAASGGGSSASTPP
-1026 STSPTL
+1026 SRG
-1032 TFTPRGSGGSG
+1032 FTPRGSGGSG
-1043 GSRGSR
+1043 
-1049 GSGRGR
+1049 RGR

>member
-1 MAYTTKLSRRCFAL
+1 MVSKNFKCSFGWRLACFAL
-15 FCVFVF
+15 IAVFVISISMVLKVF
-21 AVTAIVTPLLR
+21 AVDDGEGTLEQKN
-32 AVPASAEEINE
+32 AE
-43 KTRQNVDHIK
+43 
-53 SWLYYKA
+53 
-60 SLECFK
+60 
-66 DDEKEYNAK
+66 
-75 DVEKNELGSS
+75 
-85 NRGNDEH
+85 
-92 IVGAYIVPGSGSA
+92 
-105 MKCNDIVKEGLT
+105 
-117 LWGYGSLEELLTD
+117 
-130 AGYTKSS
+130 
-137 KGNGTGERITG
+137 
-148 SAYYPNGKT
+148 
-157 GKDIIAA
+157 
-164 IEAKTGMSY
+164 
-173 AIDGPGSLDD
+173 
-183 VQLYMFYEKTFTNAC
+183 
-198 GVTWQRYYDAKEE
+198 
-211 DRVAADNHQNNTV
+211 
-224 TVTALDEKNLAHY
+224 
-237 YIATVGSPGT
+237 
-247 SSNSYRKDPGPIN
+247 
-260 KSDPANSPVAIHT
+260 
-273 CDPASSDF
+273 
-281 VFGDL
+281 
-286 ISQYA
+286 
-291 DKVGKAQ
+291 
-298 QESADKE
+298 
-305 TAATTTEAY
+305 Y
-314 KNGLSGYLKELCG
+314 KNALAKYIESLCATSG
-327 EDKACLEKYEK
+327 DKDCKTTYEK
-338 EIEPCVKEQIQKGHE
+338 EIEPCVKEARTKIREKESKGE
-353 YHDKTGK
+353 K
-360 DATADELKG
+360 AAADGSDERDF
-369 YFADCFAR
+369 FADCYSG
-377 KTGLKKED
+377 KTKLSKED
-385 IIKALSGVDPK
+385 ILRVFTGK
-396 QIAEG
+396 EG
-401 VEGSLQGSTA
+401 TKEEGAKEEGAASEKRSDQ
-411 NGGGGE
+411 E
-417 EEKQTKDC
+417 EECEAATG
-425 KIEEGVGWI
+425 IGWL
-434 VCPVINFLASINDFA
+434 VCPSISFLSTINDFA

-463 IVQSDDLKAAWSA
+463 IVQSDDLKAAWSG

-534 SNMLGYSLAGFFN
+534 SNMLGYSLAGFFD

-679 QITALAVASIPFFIV
+679 QMTALAVASIPFFIV

-714 LSQAANQRAGKA
+714 LSQAANKRAGKA
-726 VKEKSALGRYKQ
+726 VKERSALGRYKQ
-738 AWDLNRKQKQARI
+738 AWDLNRKQKQAQI
-751 FSGDYQGGKRNFLAN
+751 FAGQYQGGKRNFLAN
-766 AASRGFRKFNQGKH
+766 AASRGFNKFNQGKH
-780 GPFKGTRQT
+780 GPFKGARQA

-816 NLDSAALARLASG
+816 NLDSAALAKLASG

-921 SGIHKYDEMAKEQ
+921 SGIHKYDEMATGQ

-1013 AAPPAASGGGLSP
+1013 AAPPAASGGGSSAPTPP
-1026 STSPTL
+1026 SRG
-1032 TFTPRGSGGSG
+1032 FTPRGSGGSG
-1043 GSRGSR
+1043 
-1049 GSGRGR
+1049 RGR

>member
-1 MAYTTKLSRRCFAL
+1 MVSKNFKCSFGWRLACFAL
-15 FCVFVF
+15 IAIFVISISMVLKVF
-21 AVTAIVTPLLR
+21 AV
-32 AVPASAEEINE
+32 
-43 KTRQNVDHIK
+43 
-53 SWLYYKA
+53 
-60 SLECFK
+60 
-66 DDEKEYNAK
+66 DEGE
-75 DVEKNELGSS
+75 
-85 NRGNDEH
+85 
-92 IVGAYIVPGSGSA
+92 
-105 MKCNDIVKEGLT
+105 
-117 LWGYGSLEELLTD
+117 GSLEQ
-130 AGYTKSS
+130 K
-137 KGNGTGERITG
+137 
-148 SAYYPNGKT
+148 
-157 GKDIIAA
+157 
-164 IEAKTGMSY
+164 
-173 AIDGPGSLDD
+173 
-183 VQLYMFYEKTFTNAC
+183 
-198 GVTWQRYYDAKEE
+198 
-211 DRVAADNHQNNTV
+211 NT
-224 TVTALDEKNLAHY
+224 E
-237 YIATVGSPGT
+237 
-247 SSNSYRKDPGPIN
+247 
-260 KSDPANSPVAIHT
+260 
-273 CDPASSDF
+273 
-281 VFGDL
+281 
-286 ISQYA
+286 
-291 DKVGKAQ
+291 
-298 QESADKE
+298 
-305 TAATTTEAY
+305 Y
-314 KNGLSGYLKELCG
+314 KNALAKYIESLCAASG
-327 EDKACLEKYEK
+327 DKDCKTTYEK
-338 EIEPCVKEQIQKGHE
+338 EIEPCVKEARTKIQEKESRGE
-353 YHDKTGK
+353 K
-360 DATADELKG
+360 AAADGSDERDF
-369 YFADCFAR
+369 FADCYSG
-377 KTGLKKED
+377 KTKLSKED
-385 IIKALSGVDPK
+385 ILRVFTGKEGAKEEGAKEEGAKEEGATSEK
-396 QIAEG
+396 Q
-401 VEGSLQGSTA
+401 SDQ
-411 NGGGGE
+411 E
-417 EEKQTKDC
+417 EECEVATG
-425 KIEEGVGWI
+425 IGWL
-434 VCPVINFLASINDFA
+434 VCPSINFLSTINDFA

-463 IVQSDDLKAAWSA
+463 IVQSDDLKAAWSG

-751 FSGDYQGGKRNFLAN
+751 FAGDYQGGKRNFLAN

-921 SGIHKYDEMAKEQ
+921 SGIHKYDEMATGQ

-1013 AAPPAASGGGLSP
+1013 AAPPAGGLSP

-1049 GSGRGR
+1049 RGR

>member
-1 MAYTTKLSRRCFAL
+1 MVSKNFKCSFGWRLACFAL
-15 FCVFVF
+15 IAIFVISISMVLKVF
-21 AVTAIVTPLLR
+21 AV
-32 AVPASAEEINE
+32 
-43 KTRQNVDHIK
+43 
-53 SWLYYKA
+53 
-60 SLECFK
+60 
-66 DDEKEYNAK
+66 DEGE
-75 DVEKNELGSS
+75 
-85 NRGNDEH
+85 
-92 IVGAYIVPGSGSA
+92 
-105 MKCNDIVKEGLT
+105 
-117 LWGYGSLEELLTD
+117 GSLEQ
-130 AGYTKSS
+130 K
-137 KGNGTGERITG
+137 
-148 SAYYPNGKT
+148 
-157 GKDIIAA
+157 
-164 IEAKTGMSY
+164 
-173 AIDGPGSLDD
+173 
-183 VQLYMFYEKTFTNAC
+183 
-198 GVTWQRYYDAKEE
+198 
-211 DRVAADNHQNNTV
+211 NT
-224 TVTALDEKNLAHY
+224 E
-237 YIATVGSPGT
+237 
-247 SSNSYRKDPGPIN
+247 
-260 KSDPANSPVAIHT
+260 
-273 CDPASSDF
+273 
-281 VFGDL
+281 
-286 ISQYA
+286 
-291 DKVGKAQ
+291 
-298 QESADKE
+298 
-305 TAATTTEAY
+305 Y
-314 KNGLSGYLKELCG
+314 KNALAKYIESLCAASG
-327 EDKACLEKYEK
+327 DKDCKTTYEK
-338 EIEPCVKEQIQKGHE
+338 EIEPCVKEARTKIQEKESRGE
-353 YHDKTGK
+353 K
-360 DATADELKG
+360 AAADGSDERDF
-369 YFADCFAR
+369 FADCYSG
-377 KTGLKKED
+377 KTKLSKED
-385 IIKALSGVDPK
+385 ILRVFTGKEGAKEEGAKEEGATSEK
-396 QIAEG
+396 Q
-401 VEGSLQGSTA
+401 SDQ
-411 NGGGGE
+411 E
-417 EEKQTKDC
+417 EECEVATG
-425 KIEEGVGWI
+425 IGWL
-434 VCPVINFLASINDFA
+434 VCPSINFLSTINDFA

-476 FRDVANVAFVIAFLI
+476 FRDIANVAFVIAFLI

-751 FSGDYQGGKRNFLAN
+751 FAGDYQGGKRNFLAN

-1013 AAPPAASGGGLSP
+1013 AAPPAASGGGSSASTPP
-1026 STSPTL
+1026 SRG
-1032 TFTPRGSGGSG
+1032 FTPR

>member
-1 MAYTTKLSRRCFAL
+1 MVSKNFKCSFGWRLACFAL
-15 FCVFVF
+15 IAIFVISISMVLKVF
-21 AVTAIVTPLLR
+21 AV
-32 AVPASAEEINE
+32 
-43 KTRQNVDHIK
+43 
-53 SWLYYKA
+53 
-60 SLECFK
+60 
-66 DDEKEYNAK
+66 DEGE
-75 DVEKNELGSS
+75 
-85 NRGNDEH
+85 
-92 IVGAYIVPGSGSA
+92 
-105 MKCNDIVKEGLT
+105 
-117 LWGYGSLEELLTD
+117 GSLEQ
-130 AGYTKSS
+130 K
-137 KGNGTGERITG
+137 
-148 SAYYPNGKT
+148 
-157 GKDIIAA
+157 
-164 IEAKTGMSY
+164 
-173 AIDGPGSLDD
+173 
-183 VQLYMFYEKTFTNAC
+183 
-198 GVTWQRYYDAKEE
+198 
-211 DRVAADNHQNNTV
+211 NT
-224 TVTALDEKNLAHY
+224 E
-237 YIATVGSPGT
+237 
-247 SSNSYRKDPGPIN
+247 
-260 KSDPANSPVAIHT
+260 
-273 CDPASSDF
+273 
-281 VFGDL
+281 
-286 ISQYA
+286 
-291 DKVGKAQ
+291 
-298 QESADKE
+298 
-305 TAATTTEAY
+305 Y
-314 KNGLSGYLKELCG
+314 KNALAKYIESLCAASG
-327 EDKACLEKYEK
+327 DKDCKTTYEK
-338 EIEPCVKEQIQKGHE
+338 EIEPCVKEARTKIQEKESRGE
-353 YHDKTGK
+353 K
-360 DATADELKG
+360 AAADGSDERDF
-369 YFADCFAR
+369 FADCYSG
-377 KTGLKKED
+377 KTKLSKED
-385 IIKALSGVDPK
+385 ILRVFTGKEGAKEEGAKEEGAKEEGATSEK
-396 QIAEG
+396 Q
-401 VEGSLQGSTA
+401 SDQ
-411 NGGGGE
+411 E
-417 EEKQTKDC
+417 EECEVATG
-425 KIEEGVGWI
+425 IGWL
-434 VCPVINFLASINDFA
+434 VCPSINFLSTINDFA

-463 IVQSDDLKAAWSA
+463 IVQSDDLKAAWSG

-751 FSGDYQGGKRNFLAN
+751 FAGDYQGGKRNFLAN

-921 SGIHKYDEMAKEQ
+921 SGIHKYDEMATGQ

-1013 AAPPAASGGGLSP
+1013 AAPPAGGLSP

-1032 TFTPRGSGGSG
+1032 TFTPRGSGGS
-1043 GSRGSR
+1043 R

>member
-1 MAYTTKLSRRCFAL
+1 MVSKNFKCSFGWRLACFAL
-15 FCVFVF
+15 IAVFVISISMVLKVF
-21 AVTAIVTPLLR
+21 AV
-32 AVPASAEEINE
+32 
-43 KTRQNVDHIK
+43 
-53 SWLYYKA
+53 
-60 SLECFK
+60 
-66 DDEKEYNAK
+66 DEGE
-75 DVEKNELGSS
+75 
-85 NRGNDEH
+85 
-92 IVGAYIVPGSGSA
+92 
-105 MKCNDIVKEGLT
+105 
-117 LWGYGSLEELLTD
+117 GSLEQ
-130 AGYTKSS
+130 K
-137 KGNGTGERITG
+137 
-148 SAYYPNGKT
+148 
-157 GKDIIAA
+157 
-164 IEAKTGMSY
+164 
-173 AIDGPGSLDD
+173 
-183 VQLYMFYEKTFTNAC
+183 
-198 GVTWQRYYDAKEE
+198 
-211 DRVAADNHQNNTV
+211 NT
-224 TVTALDEKNLAHY
+224 E
-237 YIATVGSPGT
+237 
-247 SSNSYRKDPGPIN
+247 
-260 KSDPANSPVAIHT
+260 
-273 CDPASSDF
+273 
-281 VFGDL
+281 
-286 ISQYA
+286 
-291 DKVGKAQ
+291 
-298 QESADKE
+298 
-305 TAATTTEAY
+305 Y
-314 KNGLSGYLKELCG
+314 KNALAKYIESLCAASG
-327 EDKACLEKYEK
+327 DKDCKTTYEK
-338 EIEPCVKEQIQKGHE
+338 EIEPCVKEARTKIREKESKGE
-353 YHDKTGK
+353 K
-360 DATADELKG
+360 AAADGSDERDF
-369 YFADCFAR
+369 FADCYSG
-377 KTGLKKED
+377 KTKLSKED
-385 IIKALSGVDPK
+385 ILRVFTGK
-396 QIAEG
+396 EG
-401 VEGSLQGSTA
+401 TKEEGTKEEGTKEEGAASEKRSDQ
-411 NGGGGE
+411 E
-417 EEKQTKDC
+417 EECEVATG
-425 KIEEGVGWI
+425 IGWL
-434 VCPVINFLASINDFA
+434 VCPSISFLSTINDFA

-463 IVQSDDLKAAWSA
+463 IVQSDDLKAAWSG

-534 SNMLGYSLAGFFN
+534 SNMLGYSLAGFFD

-679 QITALAVASIPFFIV
+679 QMTALAVASIPFFIV

-714 LSQAANQRAGKA
+714 LSQAANKRAGKA
-726 VKEKSALGRYKQ
+726 VKERSALGRYKQ
-738 AWDLNRKQKQARI
+738 AWDLNRKQKQAQI
-751 FSGDYQGGKRNFLAN
+751 FAGQYQGGKRNFLAN
-766 AASRGFRKFNQGKH
+766 AASRGFNKFNQGKH
-780 GPFKGTRQT
+780 GPFKGARQA

-816 NLDSAALARLASG
+816 NLDSAALAKLASG

-921 SGIHKYDEMAKEQ
+921 SGIHKYDEMATGQ

-1013 AAPPAASGGGLSP
+1013 AAPPAASGGGSSASTPP
-1026 STSPTL
+1026 SRG
-1032 TFTPRGSGGSG
+1032 FTPRGSGGSG
-1043 GSRGSR
+1043 
-1049 GSGRGR
+1049 RGR

>member
-1 MAYTTKLSRRCFAL
+1 
-15 FCVFVF
+15 
-21 AVTAIVTPLLR
+21 
-32 AVPASAEEINE
+32 
-43 KTRQNVDHIK
+43 
-53 SWLYYKA
+53 
-60 SLECFK
+60 
-66 DDEKEYNAK
+66 
-75 DVEKNELGSS
+75 
-85 NRGNDEH
+85 
-92 IVGAYIVPGSGSA
+92 
-105 MKCNDIVKEGLT
+105 
-117 LWGYGSLEELLTD
+117 
-130 AGYTKSS
+130 
-137 KGNGTGERITG
+137 
-148 SAYYPNGKT
+148 
-157 GKDIIAA
+157 
-164 IEAKTGMSY
+164 
-173 AIDGPGSLDD
+173 
-183 VQLYMFYEKTFTNAC
+183 
-198 GVTWQRYYDAKEE
+198 
-211 DRVAADNHQNNTV
+211 
-224 TVTALDEKNLAHY
+224 
-237 YIATVGSPGT
+237 
-247 SSNSYRKDPGPIN
+247 
-260 KSDPANSPVAIHT
+260 
-273 CDPASSDF
+273 
-281 VFGDL
+281 
-286 ISQYA
+286 
-291 DKVGKAQ
+291 
-298 QESADKE
+298 
-305 TAATTTEAY
+305 
-314 KNGLSGYLKELCG
+314 
-327 EDKACLEKYEK
+327 
-338 EIEPCVKEQIQKGHE
+338 
-353 YHDKTGK
+353 
-360 DATADELKG
+360 
-369 YFADCFAR
+369 
-377 KTGLKKED
+377 
-385 IIKALSGVDPK
+385 
-396 QIAEG
+396 
-401 VEGSLQGSTA
+401 
-411 NGGGGE
+411 
-417 EEKQTKDC
+417 
-425 KIEEGVGWI
+425 
-434 VCPVINFLASINDFA
+434 
-449 YKFISS
+449 
-455 TFLETDKD
+455 
-463 IVQSDDLKAAWSA
+463 
-476 FRDVANVAFVIAFLI
+476 
-491 IVYSQITQA
+491 
-500 GLSNYGI
+500 
-507 KRMLP
+507 
-512 RLFIAALLVNV
+512 
-523 SFIFCQLAVDL
+523 
-534 SNMLGYSLAGFFN
+534 MLGYSLAGFFD

-679 QITALAVASIPFFIV
+679 QMTALAVASIPFFIV

-714 LSQAANQRAGKA
+714 LSQAANKRAGKA
-726 VKEKSALGRYKQ
+726 VKERSALGRYKQ
-738 AWDLNRKQKQARI
+738 AWDLNRKQKQAQI
-751 FSGDYQGGKRNFLAN
+751 FAGQYQGGKRNFLAN
-766 AASRGFRKFNQGKH
+766 AASRGFNKFNQGKH
-780 GPFKGTRQT
+780 GPFKGARQA

-816 NLDSAALARLASG
+816 NLDSAALAKLASG

-921 SGIHKYDEMAKEQ
+921 SGIHKYDEMATGQ

-1013 AAPPAASGGGLSP
+1013 AAPPAASGGGSSASTPP
-1026 STSPTL
+1026 SRG
-1032 TFTPRGSGGSG
+1032 FTPRGSGGSG
-1043 GSRGSR
+1043 
-1049 GSGRGR
+1049 RGR

>member
-1 MAYTTKLSRRCFAL
+1 MVSKNFKCSFGWRLACFAL
-15 FCVFVF
+15 IAVFVISISMVLKVF
-21 AVTAIVTPLLR
+21 AVDDGEGTLEQKN
-32 AVPASAEEINE
+32 AE
-43 KTRQNVDHIK
+43 
-53 SWLYYKA
+53 
-60 SLECFK
+60 
-66 DDEKEYNAK
+66 
-75 DVEKNELGSS
+75 
-85 NRGNDEH
+85 
-92 IVGAYIVPGSGSA
+92 
-105 MKCNDIVKEGLT
+105 
-117 LWGYGSLEELLTD
+117 
-130 AGYTKSS
+130 
-137 KGNGTGERITG
+137 
-148 SAYYPNGKT
+148 
-157 GKDIIAA
+157 
-164 IEAKTGMSY
+164 
-173 AIDGPGSLDD
+173 
-183 VQLYMFYEKTFTNAC
+183 
-198 GVTWQRYYDAKEE
+198 
-211 DRVAADNHQNNTV
+211 
-224 TVTALDEKNLAHY
+224 
-237 YIATVGSPGT
+237 
-247 SSNSYRKDPGPIN
+247 
-260 KSDPANSPVAIHT
+260 
-273 CDPASSDF
+273 
-281 VFGDL
+281 
-286 ISQYA
+286 
-291 DKVGKAQ
+291 
-298 QESADKE
+298 
-305 TAATTTEAY
+305 Y
-314 KNGLSGYLKELCG
+314 KNALAKYIESLCATSG
-327 EDKACLEKYEK
+327 DKDCKTTYEK
-338 EIEPCVKEQIQKGHE
+338 EIEPCVKEARTKIREKESKGE
-353 YHDKTGK
+353 K
-360 DATADELKG
+360 AAADGSDERDF
-369 YFADCFAR
+369 FADCYSG
-377 KTGLKKED
+377 KTKLSKED
-385 IIKALSGVDPK
+385 ILRVFTGK
-396 QIAEG
+396 EG
-401 VEGSLQGSTA
+401 AKEEGAKEEGAASEKRSDQ
-411 NGGGGE
+411 E
-417 EEKQTKDC
+417 EECEVATG
-425 KIEEGVGWI
+425 IGWL
-434 VCPVINFLASINDFA
+434 VCPSISFLSTINDFA

-463 IVQSDDLKAAWSA
+463 IVQSDDLKAAWSG

-534 SNMLGYSLAGFFN
+534 SNMLGYSLAGFFD

-566 ILTWVAI
+566 VLTWVAI

-679 QITALAVASIPFFIV
+679 QMTALAVASIPFFIV

-714 LSQAANQRAGKA
+714 LSQAANKRAGKA
-726 VKEKSALGRYKQ
+726 VKERSALGRYKQ
-738 AWDLNRKQKQARI
+738 AWDLNRKQKQAQI
-751 FSGDYQGGKRNFLAN
+751 FAGQYQGGKRNFLAN
-766 AASRGFRKFNQGKH
+766 AASRGFNKFNQGKH
-780 GPFKGTRQT
+780 GPFKGARQA

-816 NLDSAALARLASG
+816 NLDSAALAKLASG

-921 SGIHKYDEMAKEQ
+921 SGIHKYDEMATGQ

-1013 AAPPAASGGGLSP
+1013 AAPPAASGGGSSASTPP
-1026 STSPTL
+1026 SRG
-1032 TFTPRGSGGSG
+1032 FTPRGSGGSG
-1043 GSRGSR
+1043 G
-1049 GSGRGR
+1049 GR

>member
-1 MAYTTKLSRRCFAL
+1 MVHKKHLFFRYFFALLLMSSIILSAFKATPVSAGEVDNHIKAWLYFKASMRCFHGQTSIQKS
-15 FCVFVF
+15 
-21 AVTAIVTPLLR
+21 AVD
-32 AVPASAEEINE
+32 N
-43 KTRQNVDHIK
+43 
-53 SWLYYKA
+53 
-60 SLECFK
+60 
-66 DDEKEYNAK
+66 YNSI
-75 DVEKNELGSS
+75 DVNKN
-85 NRGNDEH
+85 GNKQV
-92 IVGAYIVPGSGSA
+92 IVGNYIPGNGKKQCDA
-105 MKCNDIVKEGLT
+105 MIQEALP
-117 LWGYGSLEELLTD
+117 LWGYGSLKDLLLD
-130 AGYTKSS
+130 AGYVEESNYYVNKDGKSGGAIWDALRAKGLTDEPDGGYLSYTELYSLWYWTFVQGCSVTEENPYDSAPEYETSSTDVRYTTYDKVKDGAAVKHIAHIGAREGYWSVGAYFYVTDYGDSNYKRMLCQTTTTSFDTTKKITEYANKAVEEATS
-137 KGNGTGERITG
+137 KATDELAQSYLAALCAGQ
-148 SAYYPNGKT
+148 YPNDTTKRDECIQKREHYDEITACIEESKNAGTDEQK
-157 GKDIIAA
+157 KDAFA
-164 IEAKTGMSY
+164 DCYAK
-173 AIDGPGSLDD
+173 
-183 VQLYMFYEKTFTNAC
+183 
-198 GVTWQRYYDAKEE
+198 
-211 DRVAADNHQNNTV
+211 
-224 TVTALDEKNLAHY
+224 
-237 YIATVGSPGT
+237 
-247 SSNSYRKDPGPIN
+247 
-260 KSDPANSPVAIHT
+260 
-273 CDPASSDF
+273 
-281 VFGDL
+281 
-286 ISQYA
+286 
-291 DKVGKAQ
+291 KVGKTKEEILNMINGVKPPKGGELEEVEEPSKSE
-298 QESADKE
+298 ES
-305 TAATTTEAY
+305 
-314 KNGLSGYLKELCG
+314 
-327 EDKACLEKYEK
+327 
-338 EIEPCVKEQIQKGHE
+338 
-353 YHDKTGK
+353 
-360 DATADELKG
+360 
-369 YFADCFAR
+369 
-377 KTGLKKED
+377 
-385 IIKALSGVDPK
+385 
-396 QIAEG
+396 
-401 VEGSLQGSTA
+401 
-411 NGGGGE
+411 E

-476 FRDVANVAFVIAFLI
+476 FRDIANVAFVIAFLI

-500 GLSNYGI
+500 GISNYGI

-534 SNMLGYSLAGFFN
+534 SNMLGYSLAGFFD

-552 SGDDNVSEIQTAGT
+552 TGEDNVSVVKQAGST
-566 ILTWVAI
+566 LITWVTV

-671 AGKEDWLL
+671 ADEKDWLL

-726 VKEKSALGRYKQ
+726 VKERSALGRYKQ
-738 AWDLNRKQKQARI
+738 AWDLNRKQKQAQI
-751 FSGDYQGGKRNFLAN
+751 FAGQYQGGKRNFLAN
-766 AASRGFRKFNQGKH
+766 AASRGFNKFNQGKH

-1013 AAPPAASGGGLSP
+1013 AAPPAASGGGSSASTPP
-1026 STSPTL
+1026 SRG
-1032 TFTPRGSGGSG
+1032 FTPRGSGGSG
-1043 GSRGSR
+1043 
-1049 GSGRGR
+1049 RGR

>member
-1 MAYTTKLSRRCFAL
+1 MVSKNFKCSFGWRLACFAL
-15 FCVFVF
+15 IAVFVISISMVLKVF
-21 AVTAIVTPLLR
+21 AVDDGEGTLEQKN
-32 AVPASAEEINE
+32 AE
-43 KTRQNVDHIK
+43 
-53 SWLYYKA
+53 
-60 SLECFK
+60 
-66 DDEKEYNAK
+66 
-75 DVEKNELGSS
+75 
-85 NRGNDEH
+85 
-92 IVGAYIVPGSGSA
+92 
-105 MKCNDIVKEGLT
+105 
-117 LWGYGSLEELLTD
+117 
-130 AGYTKSS
+130 
-137 KGNGTGERITG
+137 
-148 SAYYPNGKT
+148 
-157 GKDIIAA
+157 
-164 IEAKTGMSY
+164 
-173 AIDGPGSLDD
+173 
-183 VQLYMFYEKTFTNAC
+183 
-198 GVTWQRYYDAKEE
+198 
-211 DRVAADNHQNNTV
+211 
-224 TVTALDEKNLAHY
+224 
-237 YIATVGSPGT
+237 
-247 SSNSYRKDPGPIN
+247 
-260 KSDPANSPVAIHT
+260 
-273 CDPASSDF
+273 
-281 VFGDL
+281 
-286 ISQYA
+286 
-291 DKVGKAQ
+291 
-298 QESADKE
+298 
-305 TAATTTEAY
+305 Y
-314 KNGLSGYLKELCG
+314 KNALAKYIESLCATSG
-327 EDKACLEKYEK
+327 DKDCKTTYEK
-338 EIEPCVKEQIQKGHE
+338 EIEPCVKEARTKIREKESKGE
-353 YHDKTGK
+353 K
-360 DATADELKG
+360 AAADGSDERDF
-369 YFADCFAR
+369 FADCYSG
-377 KTGLKKED
+377 KTKLSKED
-385 IIKALSGVDPK
+385 ILRVFTGK
-396 QIAEG
+396 EG
-401 VEGSLQGSTA
+401 AKEEGAKEEGAKEEGATSEKRSDQ
-411 NGGGGE
+411 E
-417 EEKQTKDC
+417 EECEVATG
-425 KIEEGVGWI
+425 IGWL
-434 VCPVINFLASINDFA
+434 VCPSISFLSTINDFA

-463 IVQSDDLKAAWSA
+463 IVQSDDLKAAWSG

-534 SNMLGYSLAGFFN
+534 SNMLGYSLAGFFD

-566 ILTWVAI
+566 VLTWVAI

-679 QITALAVASIPFFIV
+679 QMTALAVASIPFFIV

-714 LSQAANQRAGKA
+714 LSQAANKRAGKA
-726 VKEKSALGRYKQ
+726 VKERSALGRYKQ
-738 AWDLNRKQKQARI
+738 AWDLNRKQKQAQI
-751 FSGDYQGGKRNFLAN
+751 FAGQYQGGKRNFLAN
-766 AASRGFRKFNQGKH
+766 AASRGFNKFNQGKH
-780 GPFKGTRQT
+780 GPFKGARQA

-816 NLDSAALARLASG
+816 NLDSAALAKLASG

-921 SGIHKYDEMAKEQ
+921 SGIHKYDEMATEQ

-999 LTVTMPS
+999 LTVTTPS
-1006 SSTPPPP
+1006 SSTPPP
-1013 AAPPAASGGGLSP
+1013 AAPPAASGGGSSASTPP
-1026 STSPTL
+1026 SRG
-1032 TFTPRGSGGSG
+1032 FTPRGSGGSG
-1043 GSRGSR
+1043 G
-1049 GSGRGR
+1049 GR

>member
-1 MAYTTKLSRRCFAL
+1 MVSKNFKCSFGWRLACFAL
-15 FCVFVF
+15 IAVFVISISMVLKVF
-21 AVTAIVTPLLR
+21 AVDDGEGTLEQKN
-32 AVPASAEEINE
+32 AE
-43 KTRQNVDHIK
+43 
-53 SWLYYKA
+53 
-60 SLECFK
+60 
-66 DDEKEYNAK
+66 
-75 DVEKNELGSS
+75 
-85 NRGNDEH
+85 
-92 IVGAYIVPGSGSA
+92 
-105 MKCNDIVKEGLT
+105 
-117 LWGYGSLEELLTD
+117 
-130 AGYTKSS
+130 
-137 KGNGTGERITG
+137 
-148 SAYYPNGKT
+148 
-157 GKDIIAA
+157 
-164 IEAKTGMSY
+164 
-173 AIDGPGSLDD
+173 
-183 VQLYMFYEKTFTNAC
+183 
-198 GVTWQRYYDAKEE
+198 
-211 DRVAADNHQNNTV
+211 
-224 TVTALDEKNLAHY
+224 
-237 YIATVGSPGT
+237 
-247 SSNSYRKDPGPIN
+247 
-260 KSDPANSPVAIHT
+260 
-273 CDPASSDF
+273 
-281 VFGDL
+281 
-286 ISQYA
+286 
-291 DKVGKAQ
+291 
-298 QESADKE
+298 
-305 TAATTTEAY
+305 Y
-314 KNGLSGYLKELCG
+314 KNALAKYIESLCATSG
-327 EDKACLEKYEK
+327 DKDCKTTYEK
-338 EIEPCVKEQIQKGHE
+338 EIEPCVKEARTKIREKESKGE
-353 YHDKTGK
+353 K
-360 DATADELKG
+360 AAADGSDERDF
-369 YFADCFAR
+369 FADCYSG
-377 KTGLKKED
+377 KTKLSKED
-385 IIKALSGVDPK
+385 ILRVFTGK
-396 QIAEG
+396 EG
-401 VEGSLQGSTA
+401 AKEEGAKEEGAKEEGAASEKRSDQ
-411 NGGGGE
+411 E
-417 EEKQTKDC
+417 EECEVATG
-425 KIEEGVGWI
+425 IGWL
-434 VCPVINFLASINDFA
+434 VCPSISFLSTINDFA

-463 IVQSDDLKAAWSA
+463 IVQSDDLKAAWSG

-534 SNMLGYSLAGFFN
+534 SNMLGYSLAGFFD

-566 ILTWVAI
+566 VLTWVAI

-679 QITALAVASIPFFIV
+679 QMTALAVASIPFFIV

-714 LSQAANQRAGKA
+714 LSQAANKRAGKA
-726 VKEKSALGRYKQ
+726 VKERSALGRYKQ
-738 AWDLNRKQKQARI
+738 AWDLNRKQKQAQI
-751 FSGDYQGGKRNFLAN
+751 FAGQYQGGKRNFLAN
-766 AASRGFRKFNQGKH
+766 AASRGFNKFNQGKH
-780 GPFKGTRQT
+780 GPFKGARQA

-816 NLDSAALARLASG
+816 NLDSAALAKLASG

-921 SGIHKYDEMAKEQ
+921 SGIHKYDEMATGQ

-1013 AAPPAASGGGLSP
+1013 AAPPAASGGGSSASTPP
-1026 STSPTL
+1026 SRG
-1032 TFTPRGSGGSG
+1032 FTPRGSGGSG
-1043 GSRGSR
+1043 G
-1049 GSGRGR
+1049 GR

>member
-1 MAYTTKLSRRCFAL
+1 MRAHWSRRTLSIKNAL
-15 FCVFVF
+15 AKYIESLC
-21 AVTAIVTPLLR
+21 A
-32 AVPASAEEINE
+32 ASGDKDC
-43 KTRQNVDHIK
+43 KT
-53 SWLYYKA
+53 
-60 SLECFK
+60 
-66 DDEKEYNAK
+66 
-75 DVEKNELGSS
+75 
-85 NRGNDEH
+85 
-92 IVGAYIVPGSGSA
+92 
-105 MKCNDIVKEGLT
+105 T
-117 LWGYGSLEELLTD
+117 
-130 AGYTKSS
+130 
-137 KGNGTGERITG
+137 
-148 SAYYPNGKT
+148 
-157 GKDIIAA
+157 
-164 IEAKTGMSY
+164 
-173 AIDGPGSLDD
+173 
-183 VQLYMFYEKTFTNAC
+183 
-198 GVTWQRYYDAKEE
+198 
-211 DRVAADNHQNNTV
+211 
-224 TVTALDEKNLAHY
+224 
-237 YIATVGSPGT
+237 
-247 SSNSYRKDPGPIN
+247 
-260 KSDPANSPVAIHT
+260 
-273 CDPASSDF
+273 
-281 VFGDL
+281 
-286 ISQYA
+286 
-291 DKVGKAQ
+291 
-298 QESADKE
+298 
-305 TAATTTEAY
+305 
-314 KNGLSGYLKELCG
+314 
-327 EDKACLEKYEK
+327 YEK
-338 EIEPCVKEQIQKGHE
+338 EIEPCVKEARTKIREKESRGE
-353 YHDKTGK
+353 K
-360 DATADELKG
+360 AAADGSDERDF
-369 YFADCFAR
+369 FADCYSG
-377 KTGLKKED
+377 KTKLSKED
-385 IIKALSGVDPK
+385 ILRVFTGKEGAKEEGATSEK
-396 QIAEG
+396 Q
-401 VEGSLQGSTA
+401 SDQ
-411 NGGGGE
+411 E
-417 EEKQTKDC
+417 EECEVATG
-425 KIEEGVGWI
+425 IGWL
-434 VCPVINFLASINDFA
+434 VCPSINFLSTINDFA

-463 IVQSDDLKAAWSA
+463 IVQSDDLKAAWSG

-671 AGKEDWLL
+671 ADEKDWLL

-726 VKEKSALGRYKQ
+726 VKERSALGRYKQ
-738 AWDLNRKQKQARI
+738 AWDLNRKQKQAQI
-751 FSGDYQGGKRNFLAN
+751 FAGQYQGGKRNFLAN
-766 AASRGFRKFNQGKH
+766 AASRGFNKFNQGKH

-1013 AAPPAASGGGLSP
+1013 AAPPAASGGGSSASTPP
-1026 STSPTL
+1026 SRG
-1032 TFTPRGSGGSG
+1032 FTPRGSGGS
-1043 GSRGSR
+1043 R

>member
-1 MAYTTKLSRRCFAL
+1 MVLK
-15 FCVFVF
+15 VF
-21 AVTAIVTPLLR
+21 AVDDGEGTLEQKN
-32 AVPASAEEINE
+32 AE
-43 KTRQNVDHIK
+43 
-53 SWLYYKA
+53 
-60 SLECFK
+60 
-66 DDEKEYNAK
+66 
-75 DVEKNELGSS
+75 
-85 NRGNDEH
+85 
-92 IVGAYIVPGSGSA
+92 
-105 MKCNDIVKEGLT
+105 
-117 LWGYGSLEELLTD
+117 
-130 AGYTKSS
+130 
-137 KGNGTGERITG
+137 
-148 SAYYPNGKT
+148 
-157 GKDIIAA
+157 
-164 IEAKTGMSY
+164 
-173 AIDGPGSLDD
+173 
-183 VQLYMFYEKTFTNAC
+183 
-198 GVTWQRYYDAKEE
+198 
-211 DRVAADNHQNNTV
+211 
-224 TVTALDEKNLAHY
+224 
-237 YIATVGSPGT
+237 
-247 SSNSYRKDPGPIN
+247 
-260 KSDPANSPVAIHT
+260 
-273 CDPASSDF
+273 
-281 VFGDL
+281 
-286 ISQYA
+286 
-291 DKVGKAQ
+291 
-298 QESADKE
+298 
-305 TAATTTEAY
+305 Y
-314 KNGLSGYLKELCG
+314 KNALAKYIESLCATSG
-327 EDKACLEKYEK
+327 DKDCKTTYEK
-338 EIEPCVKEQIQKGHE
+338 EIEPCVKEARTKIREKESKGE
-353 YHDKTGK
+353 K
-360 DATADELKG
+360 AAADGSDERDF
-369 YFADCFAR
+369 FADCYSG
-377 KTGLKKED
+377 KTKLSKED
-385 IIKALSGVDPK
+385 ILRVFTGK
-396 QIAEG
+396 EG
-401 VEGSLQGSTA
+401 TKEEGTKEEGTKEEGAASEKRSDQ
-411 NGGGGE
+411 E
-417 EEKQTKDC
+417 EECEVATG
-425 KIEEGVGWI
+425 IGWL
-434 VCPVINFLASINDFA
+434 VCPSISFLSTINDFA

-463 IVQSDDLKAAWSA
+463 IVQSDDLKAAWSG

-534 SNMLGYSLAGFFN
+534 SNMLGYSLAGFFD

-679 QITALAVASIPFFIV
+679 QMTALAVASIPFFIV

-714 LSQAANQRAGKA
+714 LSQAANKRAGKA
-726 VKEKSALGRYKQ
+726 VKERSALGRYKQ
-738 AWDLNRKQKQARI
+738 AWDLNRKQKQAQI
-751 FSGDYQGGKRNFLAN
+751 FAGQYQGGKRNFLAN
-766 AASRGFRKFNQGKH
+766 AASRGFNKFNQGKH
-780 GPFKGTRQT
+780 GPFKGARQA

-816 NLDSAALARLASG
+816 NLDSAALAKLASG

-921 SGIHKYDEMAKEQ
+921 SGIHKYDEMATGQ

-1013 AAPPAASGGGLSP
+1013 AAPPAASGGGSSASTPP
-1026 STSPTL
+1026 SRG
-1032 TFTPRGSGGSG
+1032 FTPRGSGGSG
-1043 GSRGSR
+1043 
-1049 GSGRGR
+1049 RGR

>member
-1 MAYTTKLSRRCFAL
+1 MVSKNFKCSFGWRLACFAL
-15 FCVFVF
+15 IAIFVISISMVLKVF
-21 AVTAIVTPLLR
+21 AV
-32 AVPASAEEINE
+32 
-43 KTRQNVDHIK
+43 
-53 SWLYYKA
+53 
-60 SLECFK
+60 
-66 DDEKEYNAK
+66 DEGE
-75 DVEKNELGSS
+75 
-85 NRGNDEH
+85 
-92 IVGAYIVPGSGSA
+92 
-105 MKCNDIVKEGLT
+105 
-117 LWGYGSLEELLTD
+117 GSLEQ
-130 AGYTKSS
+130 K
-137 KGNGTGERITG
+137 
-148 SAYYPNGKT
+148 
-157 GKDIIAA
+157 
-164 IEAKTGMSY
+164 
-173 AIDGPGSLDD
+173 
-183 VQLYMFYEKTFTNAC
+183 
-198 GVTWQRYYDAKEE
+198 
-211 DRVAADNHQNNTV
+211 NT
-224 TVTALDEKNLAHY
+224 E
-237 YIATVGSPGT
+237 
-247 SSNSYRKDPGPIN
+247 
-260 KSDPANSPVAIHT
+260 
-273 CDPASSDF
+273 
-281 VFGDL
+281 
-286 ISQYA
+286 
-291 DKVGKAQ
+291 
-298 QESADKE
+298 
-305 TAATTTEAY
+305 Y
-314 KNGLSGYLKELCG
+314 KNALAKYIESLCAASG
-327 EDKACLEKYEK
+327 DKDCKTTYEK
-338 EIEPCVKEQIQKGHE
+338 EIEPCVKEARTKIQEKESRGE
-353 YHDKTGK
+353 K
-360 DATADELKG
+360 AAADGSDERDF
-369 YFADCFAR
+369 FADCYSG
-377 KTGLKKED
+377 KTKLSKED
-385 IIKALSGVDPK
+385 ILRVFTGKEGAKEEGAKEEGATSEK
-396 QIAEG
+396 Q
-401 VEGSLQGSTA
+401 SDQ
-411 NGGGGE
+411 E
-417 EEKQTKDC
+417 EECEVATG
-425 KIEEGVGWI
+425 IGWL
-434 VCPVINFLASINDFA
+434 VCPSINFLSTINDFA

-463 IVQSDDLKAAWSA
+463 TVQSDDLKAAWSG

-751 FSGDYQGGKRNFLAN
+751 FAGDYQGGKRNFLAN

-921 SGIHKYDEMAKEQ
+921 SGIHKYDEMATGQ

-1013 AAPPAASGGGLSP
+1013 AAPPAGGLSP

-1049 GSGRGR
+1049 RGR

>member
-1 MAYTTKLSRRCFAL
+1 MVSKNFKCSFGWRLACFAL
-15 FCVFVF
+15 IAVFVISISMVLKVF
-21 AVTAIVTPLLR
+21 AVDDGEGTLEQKN
-32 AVPASAEEINE
+32 AE
-43 KTRQNVDHIK
+43 
-53 SWLYYKA
+53 
-60 SLECFK
+60 
-66 DDEKEYNAK
+66 
-75 DVEKNELGSS
+75 
-85 NRGNDEH
+85 
-92 IVGAYIVPGSGSA
+92 
-105 MKCNDIVKEGLT
+105 
-117 LWGYGSLEELLTD
+117 
-130 AGYTKSS
+130 
-137 KGNGTGERITG
+137 
-148 SAYYPNGKT
+148 
-157 GKDIIAA
+157 
-164 IEAKTGMSY
+164 
-173 AIDGPGSLDD
+173 
-183 VQLYMFYEKTFTNAC
+183 
-198 GVTWQRYYDAKEE
+198 
-211 DRVAADNHQNNTV
+211 
-224 TVTALDEKNLAHY
+224 
-237 YIATVGSPGT
+237 
-247 SSNSYRKDPGPIN
+247 
-260 KSDPANSPVAIHT
+260 
-273 CDPASSDF
+273 
-281 VFGDL
+281 
-286 ISQYA
+286 
-291 DKVGKAQ
+291 
-298 QESADKE
+298 
-305 TAATTTEAY
+305 Y
-314 KNGLSGYLKELCG
+314 KNALAKYIESLCATSG
-327 EDKACLEKYEK
+327 DKDCKTTYEK
-338 EIEPCVKEQIQKGHE
+338 EIEPCVKEARTKIREKESKGE
-353 YHDKTGK
+353 K
-360 DATADELKG
+360 AAADGSDERDF
-369 YFADCFAR
+369 FADCYSG
-377 KTGLKKED
+377 KTKLSKED
-385 IIKALSGVDPK
+385 ILRVFTGK
-396 QIAEG
+396 EG
-401 VEGSLQGSTA
+401 TKEEGTKEEGTKEEGAASEKRSDQ
-411 NGGGGE
+411 E
-417 EEKQTKDC
+417 EECEVATG
-425 KIEEGVGWI
+425 IGWL
-434 VCPVINFLASINDFA
+434 VCPSISFLSTINDFA

-463 IVQSDDLKAAWSA
+463 IVQSDDLKAAWSG

-534 SNMLGYSLAGFFN
+534 SNMLGYSLAGFFD

-679 QITALAVASIPFFIV
+679 QMTALAVASIPFFIV

-714 LSQAANQRAGKA
+714 LSQAANKRAGKA
-726 VKEKSALGRYKQ
+726 VKERSALGRYKQ
-738 AWDLNRKQKQARI
+738 AWDLNRKQKQAQI
-751 FSGDYQGGKRNFLAN
+751 FAGQYQGGKRNFLAN
-766 AASRGFRKFNQGKH
+766 AASRGFNKFNQGKH
-780 GPFKGTRQT
+780 GPFKGARQA

-816 NLDSAALARLASG
+816 NLDSAALAKLASG

-921 SGIHKYDEMAKEQ
+921 SGIHKYDEMATGQ

-999 LTVTMPS
+999 LTVTTPS
-1006 SSTPPPP
+1006 SSTPPP
-1013 AAPPAASGGGLSP
+1013 AAPPLIPKVGPMAG
-1026 STSPTL
+1026 
-1032 TFTPRGSGGSG
+1032 
-1043 GSRGSR
+1043 
-1049 GSGRGR
+1049 

>member
-1 MAYTTKLSRRCFAL
+1 MVSKNFKCSFGWRLACFAL
-15 FCVFVF
+15 IAIFVISISMVLKVF
-21 AVTAIVTPLLR
+21 AV
-32 AVPASAEEINE
+32 
-43 KTRQNVDHIK
+43 
-53 SWLYYKA
+53 
-60 SLECFK
+60 
-66 DDEKEYNAK
+66 DEGE
-75 DVEKNELGSS
+75 
-85 NRGNDEH
+85 
-92 IVGAYIVPGSGSA
+92 
-105 MKCNDIVKEGLT
+105 
-117 LWGYGSLEELLTD
+117 GSLEQ
-130 AGYTKSS
+130 K
-137 KGNGTGERITG
+137 
-148 SAYYPNGKT
+148 
-157 GKDIIAA
+157 
-164 IEAKTGMSY
+164 
-173 AIDGPGSLDD
+173 
-183 VQLYMFYEKTFTNAC
+183 
-198 GVTWQRYYDAKEE
+198 
-211 DRVAADNHQNNTV
+211 NT
-224 TVTALDEKNLAHY
+224 E
-237 YIATVGSPGT
+237 
-247 SSNSYRKDPGPIN
+247 
-260 KSDPANSPVAIHT
+260 
-273 CDPASSDF
+273 
-281 VFGDL
+281 
-286 ISQYA
+286 
-291 DKVGKAQ
+291 
-298 QESADKE
+298 
-305 TAATTTEAY
+305 Y
-314 KNGLSGYLKELCG
+314 KNALAKYIESLCAASG
-327 EDKACLEKYEK
+327 DKDCKTTYEK
-338 EIEPCVKEQIQKGHE
+338 EIEPCVKEARTKIQEKESRGE
-353 YHDKTGK
+353 K
-360 DATADELKG
+360 AAADGSDERDF
-369 YFADCFAR
+369 FADCYSG
-377 KTGLKKED
+377 KTKLSKED
-385 IIKALSGVDPK
+385 ILRVFTGKEGAKEEGAKEEGAKEEGAKEEGATSEK
-396 QIAEG
+396 Q
-401 VEGSLQGSTA
+401 SDQ
-411 NGGGGE
+411 E
-417 EEKQTKDC
+417 EECEVATG
-425 KIEEGVGWI
+425 IGWL
-434 VCPVINFLASINDFA
+434 VCPSINFLSTINDFA

-463 IVQSDDLKAAWSA
+463 IVQSDDLKAAWSG

-500 GLSNYGI
+500 GISNYGI

-534 SNMLGYSLAGFFN
+534 SNMLGYSLAGFFD

-552 SGDDNVSEIQTAGT
+552 TGEDNVSVVKQAGST
-566 ILTWVAI
+566 LITWVTV

-751 FSGDYQGGKRNFLAN
+751 FAGDYQGGKRNFLAN

-921 SGIHKYDEMAKEQ
+921 SGIHKYDEMATGQ

-1013 AAPPAASGGGLSP
+1013 AAPPAASGGGSSASTPP
-1026 STSPTL
+1026 SRG
-1032 TFTPRGSGGSG
+1032 FTPRGSG

>member
-1 MAYTTKLSRRCFAL
+1 MVSKNFKCSFGWRLACFAL
-15 FCVFVF
+15 IAVFVISISMVLKVF
-21 AVTAIVTPLLR
+21 AVDDGEGTLEQKN
-32 AVPASAEEINE
+32 AE
-43 KTRQNVDHIK
+43 
-53 SWLYYKA
+53 
-60 SLECFK
+60 
-66 DDEKEYNAK
+66 
-75 DVEKNELGSS
+75 
-85 NRGNDEH
+85 
-92 IVGAYIVPGSGSA
+92 
-105 MKCNDIVKEGLT
+105 
-117 LWGYGSLEELLTD
+117 
-130 AGYTKSS
+130 
-137 KGNGTGERITG
+137 
-148 SAYYPNGKT
+148 
-157 GKDIIAA
+157 
-164 IEAKTGMSY
+164 
-173 AIDGPGSLDD
+173 
-183 VQLYMFYEKTFTNAC
+183 
-198 GVTWQRYYDAKEE
+198 
-211 DRVAADNHQNNTV
+211 
-224 TVTALDEKNLAHY
+224 
-237 YIATVGSPGT
+237 
-247 SSNSYRKDPGPIN
+247 
-260 KSDPANSPVAIHT
+260 
-273 CDPASSDF
+273 
-281 VFGDL
+281 
-286 ISQYA
+286 
-291 DKVGKAQ
+291 
-298 QESADKE
+298 
-305 TAATTTEAY
+305 Y
-314 KNGLSGYLKELCG
+314 KNALAKYIESLCATSG
-327 EDKACLEKYEK
+327 DKDCKTTYEK
-338 EIEPCVKEQIQKGHE
+338 EIEPCVKEARTKIREKESKGE
-353 YHDKTGK
+353 K
-360 DATADELKG
+360 AAADGSDERDF
-369 YFADCFAR
+369 FADCYSG
-377 KTGLKKED
+377 KTKLSKED
-385 IIKALSGVDPK
+385 ILRVFTGK
-396 QIAEG
+396 EG
-401 VEGSLQGSTA
+401 TKEEGTKEEGAASEKRSDQ
-411 NGGGGE
+411 E
-417 EEKQTKDC
+417 EECEVATG
-425 KIEEGVGWI
+425 IGWL
-434 VCPVINFLASINDFA
+434 VCPSISFLSTINDFA

-463 IVQSDDLKAAWSA
+463 IVQSDDLKAAWSG

-534 SNMLGYSLAGFFN
+534 SNMLGYSLAGFFD

-679 QITALAVASIPFFIV
+679 QMTALAVASIPFFIV

-714 LSQAANQRAGKA
+714 LSQAANKRAGKA
-726 VKEKSALGRYKQ
+726 VKERSALGRYKQ
-738 AWDLNRKQKQARI
+738 AWDLNRKQKQAQI
-751 FSGDYQGGKRNFLAN
+751 FAGQYQGGKRNFLAN
-766 AASRGFRKFNQGKH
+766 AASRGFNKFNQGKH
-780 GPFKGTRQT
+780 GPFKGARQA

-816 NLDSAALARLASG
+816 NLDSAALAKLASG

-921 SGIHKYDEMAKEQ
+921 SGIHKYDEMATGQ

-1013 AAPPAASGGGLSP
+1013 AAPPAASGGGSSASTPP
-1026 STSPTL
+1026 SRG
-1032 TFTPRGSGGSG
+1032 FTPRGSGGSG
-1043 GSRGSR
+1043 
-1049 GSGRGR
+1049 RGR